1 MKWKKPSLRDIWGA
15 LVCVLALWV
24 VASCASMGR
33 PQGGARDEAPP
44 VYVRSN
50 PPQGTLNFKGDRVEA
65 FFDENIQ
72 LDDAFNKVIVS
83 PTQKIAPVV
92 RSLGRRVTVEL
103 RDTLQ
108 PNTTYTI
115 DFADAIQDLNEG
127 NVLDGFA
134 LDFSTGD
141 SIDTL
146 RLSGI
151 VLEARTLEPAQSM
164 TVGIFREPADTAIA
178 TLPFERIARTNQ
190 LGQFTVRNLK
200 AGNYAVYAIND
211 INRDNRWDRT
221 EDIAF
226 LGRLV
231 SPSVEAITV
240 TDTIRTDAG
249 TDSTATRPGTA
260 YYPNDLLLTWFN
272 EGYKSQ
278 YLKDYKRPER
288 RKVTL
293 EMGAPA
299 DSLPEI
305 TVVKGPQGRPFSEMA
320 VLQGNATNDTL
331 TYWLRDPELIATDS
345 LMLSVRH
352 LNTDTLERI
361 VWQTDTLRFFWRD
374 KDKKKKK
381 KDEEADTVP
390 KPIELLPL
398 TMTSPH
404 EFNVYQPLRLGT
416 NTPIARVD
424 SAAFHLE
431 QLVDTVWTAVPHSA
445 ARADTLNP
453 LMGLVIDFDTG
464 PGQKY
469 RISVD
474 SLGVEDIYGLHN
486 KDFSQEFTVRNLEE
500 YSNLVLNITP
510 DSLPMMVELLSEAD
524 NPVRVVPAEKGK
536 AVFRYV
542 DPGTYYARLWIDAD
556 SDGRWTTGNIADSI
570 QPEEVYYY
578 PRKLDLKANWDV
590 ENSWDIYEL
599 PVDAQKP
606 MKIKKNKP
614 KPKKGEQQQYEDEE
628 TELDEWG
635 EPVDPTRRNTMMGGS
650 NGNNRYSRN
659 RNNNGF
665 GGNGR
670 LRQTGT
676 FGR

>member
-1 MKWKKPSLRDIWGA
+1 MACA
-15 LVCVLALWV
+15 LTLWV
-24 VASCASMGR
+24 VASCASIGR
-33 PQGGARDEAPP
+33 PQGGARDVTPP
-44 VYVRSN
+44 AYVRSN
-50 PPQGTLNFKGDRVEA
+50 PPHGTLNFKGERVEA

-83 PTQKIAPVV
+83 PTQKITPVV
-92 RSLGRRVTVEL
+92 RSFGRRVTVEL
-103 RDTLQ
+103 RDTLK

-151 VLEARTLEPAQSM
+151 VLEARTLEPAQAM
-164 TVGIFREPADTAIA
+164 TVGIYREPADTAIT

-211 INRDNRWDRT
+211 LNRDNKWDRS

-226 LGRLV
+226 LGHLAT
-231 SPSVEAITV
+231 PSVEAITV
-240 TDTIRTDAG
+240 TDTIRTAAG
-249 TDSTATRPGTA
+249 TDSLATRPGTA

-288 RKVTL
+288 RKITL

-305 TVVKGPQGRPFSEMA
+305 AVVKGPQGRSFSEMA
-320 VLQGNATNDTL
+320 VLQHNATNDTL
-331 TYWLRDPELIATDS
+331 TYWLHDPELIAADS

-352 LNTDTLERI
+352 LNTDTLDRI
-361 VWQTDTLRFFWRD
+361 VWKTDTLRFFWRD

-398 TMTSPH
+398 TMTSPSD
-404 EFNVYQPLRLGT
+404 FDVYQPLRLGT
-416 NTPIARVD
+416 STPIARAD
-424 SAAFHLE
+424 TAAFHLE
-431 QLVDTVWTAVPHSA
+431 MLVDTIWTAVPHSPV
-445 ARADTLNP
+445 RADTLNP
-453 LMGLVIDFDTG
+453 LTGLVINFDTG

-469 RISVD
+469 RIRVD
-474 SLGVEDIYGLHN
+474 SLGVENIYGLHN
-486 KDFSQEFTVRNLEE
+486 KDFSQEFKVRELEE

-524 NPVRVVPAEKGK
+524 NPVRVVSAEKGK
-536 AVFRYV
+536 AIFRYV
-542 DPGTYYARLWIDAD
+542 NPGTYYARLWIDAD
-556 SDGRWTTGNIADSI
+556 SNGIWTTGCVIDSL

-578 PRKLDLKANWDV
+578 PRKIDLKANWDV

-606 MKIKKNKP
+606 MKIRKNKP
-614 KPKKGEQQQYEDEE
+614 KPKKGEEPLPDEDV
-628 TELDEWG
+628 ELDEWG
-635 EPVDPTRRNTMMGGS
+635 EPIDPTRTNSLTGGRK
-650 NGNNRYSRN
+650 GNNRYDRNN
-659 RNNNGF
+659 RNNNRL
-665 GGNGR
+665 GGNNLQMGNIGR
-670 LRQTGT
+670 
-676 FGR
+676 

>member
-1 MKWKKPSLRDIWGA
+1 MKWKKPSLRDIWGVMVCA
-15 LVCVLALWV
+15 LTLWI
-24 VASCASMGR
+24 VASCASIGR
-33 PQGGARDEAPP
+33 PQGGARDVTPP
-44 VYVRSN
+44 AYVRSN
-50 PPQGTLNFKGDRVEA
+50 PPHGTLNFKGERVEA

-92 RSLGRRVTVEL
+92 RSFGRRVTVEL
-103 RDTLQ
+103 RDTLK

-127 NVLDGFA
+127 NILDGFA

-151 VLEARTLEPAQSM
+151 VLEARTLEPAQAM
-164 TVGIFREPADTAIA
+164 TVGIYREPADTAIT

-211 INRDNRWDRT
+211 LNRDNKWDRS

-226 LGRLV
+226 LGHLAT
-231 SPSVEAITV
+231 PSVEAITV
-240 TDTIRTDAG
+240 TDTIRTAAG
-249 TDSTATRPGTA
+249 TDSLATRPGTA

-272 EGYKSQ
+272 EGYRPQ

-288 RKVTL
+288 RKITL

-305 TVVKGPQGRPFSEMA
+305 AVVKGPQGRPFSEMA
-320 VLQGNATNDTL
+320 VLQHNATNDTL

-352 LNTDTLERI
+352 LNTDTLEQI
-361 VWQTDTLRFFWRD
+361 VWETDTLRFFWRD

-404 EFNVYQPLRLGT
+404 DFDVYQPLRLGAT
-416 NTPIARVD
+416 TPIARAD
-424 SAAFHLE
+424 TAAFHLE
-431 QLVDTVWTAVPHSA
+431 MLVDTIWTAVPHSA
-445 ARADTLNP
+445 VRADTLNP
-453 LMGLVIDFDTG
+453 LTGLVIDFDTG

-469 RISVD
+469 RIRVD
-474 SLGVEDIYGLHN
+474 SLGVENIYGLHN
-486 KDFSQEFTVRNLEE
+486 KDFSQEFKVRELEE

-536 AVFRYV
+536 AVFRYIN
-542 DPGTYYARLWIDAD
+542 PGTYYARLWIDAD
-556 SDGRWTTGNIADSI
+556 SNGIWTTGNVIDSL

-578 PRKLDLKANWDV
+578 PRKIDLKANWDV

-614 KPKKGEQQQYEDEE
+614 KPKKGEEPLPDEDVG
-628 TELDEWG
+628 LDEWG
-635 EPVDPTRRNTMMGGS
+635 EPIDPTRTNSITGGR
-650 NGNNRYSRN
+650 NGNNRYD
-659 RNNNGF
+659 RNNNRL
-665 GGNGR
+665 GGNNMQIGTIGR
-670 LRQTGT
+670 
-676 FGR
+676 

>member
-1 MKWKKPSLRDIWGA
+1 MACA
-15 LVCVLALWV
+15 LTLWV
-24 VASCASMGR
+24 VASCASIGR
-33 PQGGARDEAPP
+33 PQGGARDVTPP
-44 VYVRSN
+44 AYVRSN
-50 PPQGTLNFKGDRVEA
+50 PPHGTLNFKGERVEA

-83 PTQKIAPVV
+83 PTQKITPVV
-92 RSLGRRVTVEL
+92 RSFGRRVTVEL
-103 RDTLQ
+103 RDTLK

-151 VLEARTLEPAQSM
+151 VLEARTLEPAQAM
-164 TVGIFREPADTAIA
+164 TVGIYREPADTAIT

-211 INRDNRWDRT
+211 LNRDNKWDRS

-226 LGRLV
+226 LGHLAT
-231 SPSVEAITV
+231 PSVEAITV
-240 TDTIRTDAG
+240 TDTIRTAAG
-249 TDSTATRPGTA
+249 TDSLATRPGTA

-288 RKVTL
+288 RKITL

-305 TVVKGPQGRPFSEMA
+305 AVVKGPQGRSFSEMA
-320 VLQGNATNDTL
+320 VLQHNATNDTL
-331 TYWLRDPELIATDS
+331 TYWLHDPELIADDS

-352 LNTDTLERI
+352 LNTDTLDRI
-361 VWQTDTLRFFWRD
+361 VWKTDTLRFFWRD

-398 TMTSPH
+398 TMTSPSD
-404 EFNVYQPLRLGT
+404 FDVYQPLRLGT
-416 NTPIARVD
+416 STPIARAD
-424 SAAFHLE
+424 TAAFHLE
-431 QLVDTVWTAVPHSA
+431 MLVDTIWTAVPHSPV
-445 ARADTLNP
+445 RADTLNP
-453 LMGLVIDFDTG
+453 LTGLVIDFDTG

-469 RISVD
+469 RIRVD
-474 SLGVEDIYGLHN
+474 SLGVENIYGLHN
-486 KDFSQEFTVRNLEE
+486 KGFSQEFKVRELEE

-524 NPVRVVPAEKGK
+524 NPVRVVSAEKGK
-536 AVFRYV
+536 AIFRYV
-542 DPGTYYARLWIDAD
+542 NPGTYYARLWIDAD
-556 SDGRWTTGNIADSI
+556 SNGIWTTGCVIDSL

-578 PRKLDLKANWDV
+578 PRKIDLKANWDV

-606 MKIKKNKP
+606 MKIRKNKP
-614 KPKKGEQQQYEDEE
+614 KPKKGEEPLPDEDV
-628 TELDEWG
+628 ELDEWG
-635 EPVDPTRRNTMMGGS
+635 EPIDPTRTNSLTGGR
-650 NGNNRYSRN
+650 NGNNRYDRNN
-659 RNNNGF
+659 RNNNRL
-665 GGNGR
+665 GGNNLQMGTIGR
-670 LRQTGT
+670 
-676 FGR
+676 

>member
-1 MKWKKPSLRDIWGA
+1 MACA
-15 LVCVLALWV
+15 LTLWV
-24 VASCASMGR
+24 VASCASIGR
-33 PQGGARDEAPP
+33 PQGGARDVTPP
-44 VYVRSN
+44 AYVRSN
-50 PPQGTLNFKGDRVEA
+50 PPHGTLNFKGERVEV

-83 PTQKIAPVV
+83 PTQKITPVV
-92 RSLGRRVTVEL
+92 RSFGRRVTVEL
-103 RDTLQ
+103 RDTLK

-151 VLEARTLEPAQSM
+151 VLEARTLEPAQAM
-164 TVGIFREPADTAIA
+164 TVGIYREPADTAIT

-211 INRDNRWDRT
+211 LNRDNKWDRS

-226 LGRLV
+226 LGHLAT
-231 SPSVEAITV
+231 PSVEAITV
-240 TDTIRTDAG
+240 TDTIRTAAG
-249 TDSTATRPGTA
+249 TDSLATRPGTA

-288 RKVTL
+288 RKITL

-305 TVVKGPQGRPFSEMA
+305 AVVKGPQGRSFSEMA
-320 VLQGNATNDTL
+320 VLQHNATNDTL
-331 TYWLRDPELIATDS
+331 TYWLHDPELIAADS

-352 LNTDTLERI
+352 LNTDTLDRI
-361 VWQTDTLRFFWRD
+361 VWKTDTLRFFWRD

-398 TMTSPH
+398 TMTSPSD
-404 EFNVYQPLRLGT
+404 FDVYQPLRLGT
-416 NTPIARVD
+416 STPIARAD
-424 SAAFHLE
+424 TAAFHLE
-431 QLVDTVWTAVPHSA
+431 MLVDTIWTAVPHSPV
-445 ARADTLNP
+445 RADTLNP
-453 LMGLVIDFDTG
+453 LTGLVIDFDTG

-469 RISVD
+469 RIRVD
-474 SLGVEDIYGLHN
+474 SLGVENIYGLHN
-486 KDFSQEFTVRNLEE
+486 KDFSQEFKVRELEE

-524 NPVRVVPAEKGK
+524 NPVRVVSAEKGK
-536 AVFRYV
+536 AIFRYV
-542 DPGTYYARLWIDAD
+542 NPGTYYARLWIDAD
-556 SDGRWTTGNIADSI
+556 SNGIWTTGCVIDSL

-578 PRKLDLKANWDV
+578 PRKIDLKANWDV

-606 MKIKKNKP
+606 MKIRKNKP
-614 KPKKGEQQQYEDEE
+614 KPKKGEEPLPDEDV
-628 TELDEWG
+628 ELDEWG
-635 EPVDPTRRNTMMGGS
+635 EPIDPTRTNSLTGGRK
-650 NGNNRYSRN
+650 GNNRYDRNN
-659 RNNNGF
+659 RNNNRL
-665 GGNGR
+665 GGNNLQMGNIGR
-670 LRQTGT
+670 
-676 FGR
+676 

>member
-1 MKWKKPSLRDIWGA
+1 MACA
-15 LVCVLALWV
+15 LTLWV

-33 PQGGARDEAPP
+33 PQGGARDVTPP
-44 VYVRSN
+44 AYVRSN
-50 PPQGTLNFKGDRVEA
+50 PPHGTLNFKGERIEA

-83 PTQKIAPVV
+83 PTQKITPVV
-92 RSLGRRVTVEL
+92 RSFGRRVTVEL
-103 RDTLQ
+103 RDTLK

-151 VLEARTLEPAQSM
+151 VLEARTLEPAQAM
-164 TVGIFREPADTAIA
+164 TVGIYREPADTAIT

-211 INRDNRWDRT
+211 LNRDNKWDRS

-226 LGRLV
+226 LGHLAT
-231 SPSVEAITV
+231 PSVEAITV
-240 TDTIRTDAG
+240 TDTIRTAAG
-249 TDSTATRPGTA
+249 TDSLATRPGTA

-288 RKVTL
+288 RKITL

-305 TVVKGPQGRPFSEMA
+305 AVVKGPQGRSFSEMA
-320 VLQGNATNDTL
+320 VLQHNATNDTL
-331 TYWLRDPELIATDS
+331 TYWLHDPELIAADS

-352 LNTDTLERI
+352 LNTDTLDRI
-361 VWQTDTLRFFWRD
+361 VWKTDTLRFFWRD

-398 TMTSPH
+398 TMTSPSD
-404 EFNVYQPLRLGT
+404 FDVYQPLRLGT
-416 NTPIARVD
+416 STPIARAD
-424 SAAFHLE
+424 TAAFHLE
-431 QLVDTVWTAVPHSA
+431 MLVDTIWTAVPHSPV
-445 ARADTLNP
+445 RADTLNP
-453 LMGLVIDFDTG
+453 LTGLVIDFDTG

-469 RISVD
+469 RIRVD
-474 SLGVEDIYGLHN
+474 SLGVENIYGLHN
-486 KDFSQEFTVRNLEE
+486 KDFSQELKVRALEE

-524 NPVRVVPAEKGK
+524 NPVRVVSAEKGK
-536 AVFRYV
+536 AIFRYV
-542 DPGTYYARLWIDAD
+542 NPGTYYARLWIDAD
-556 SDGRWTTGNIADSI
+556 SNGIWTTGCVIDSL

-578 PRKLDLKANWDV
+578 PRKIDLKANWDV

-606 MKIKKNKP
+606 MKIRKNKP
-614 KPKKGEQQQYEDEE
+614 KPKKGEEPLPDEDV
-628 TELDEWG
+628 ELDEWG
-635 EPVDPTRRNTMMGGS
+635 EPIDPTRTNSLTGGRK
-650 NGNNRYSRN
+650 GNNRYDRNN
-659 RNNNGF
+659 RNNNRL
-665 GGNGR
+665 GGNNLQMGNIGR
-670 LRQTGT
+670 
-676 FGR
+676 

>member
-1 MKWKKPSLRDIWGA
+1 MACA
-15 LVCVLALWV
+15 LTLWV

-33 PQGGARDEAPP
+33 PQGGARDVTPP
-44 VYVRSN
+44 AYVRSN
-50 PPQGTLNFKGDRVEA
+50 PPHGTLNFKGERIEA

-83 PTQKIAPVV
+83 PTQKITPVV
-92 RSLGRRVTVEL
+92 RSFGRRVTVEL
-103 RDTLQ
+103 RDTLK

-151 VLEARTLEPAQSM
+151 VLEARTLEPAQAM
-164 TVGIFREPADTAIA
+164 TVGIYREPADTAIT

-211 INRDNRWDRT
+211 LNRDNKWDRS

-226 LGRLV
+226 LGHLAT
-231 SPSVEAITV
+231 PSVEAITV
-240 TDTIRTDAG
+240 TDTIRTAAG
-249 TDSTATRPGTA
+249 TDSLATRPGTA

-288 RKVTL
+288 RKITL

-305 TVVKGPQGRPFSEMA
+305 AVVKGPQGRSFSEMA
-320 VLQGNATNDTL
+320 VLQHNATNDTL
-331 TYWLRDPELIATDS
+331 TYWLHDPELIAADS

-352 LNTDTLERI
+352 LNTDTLDRI
-361 VWQTDTLRFFWRD
+361 VWKTDTLRFFWRD

-398 TMTSPH
+398 TMTSPSD
-404 EFNVYQPLRLGT
+404 FDVYQPLRLGT
-416 NTPIARVD
+416 STPIARAD
-424 SAAFHLE
+424 TAAFHLE
-431 QLVDTVWTAVPHSA
+431 MLVDTIWTAVPHSPV
-445 ARADTLNP
+445 RADTLNP
-453 LMGLVIDFDTG
+453 LTGLVIDFDTG

-469 RISVD
+469 RIRVD
-474 SLGVEDIYGLHN
+474 SLGVENIYGLHN
-486 KDFSQEFTVRNLEE
+486 KDFSQEFKVRELEE

-524 NPVRVVPAEKGK
+524 NPVRVVSAEKGK
-536 AVFRYV
+536 AIFRYV
-542 DPGTYYARLWIDAD
+542 NPGTYYARLWIDTD
-556 SDGRWTTGNIADSI
+556 SNGIWTTGCVIDSL

-578 PRKLDLKANWDV
+578 PRKIDLKANWDV

-606 MKIKKNKP
+606 MKIRKNKP
-614 KPKKGEQQQYEDEE
+614 KPKKGEEPLPDEDV
-628 TELDEWG
+628 ELDEWG
-635 EPVDPTRRNTMMGGS
+635 EPIDPTRTNSLTGGRK
-650 NGNNRYSRN
+650 GNNRYDRNN
-659 RNNNGF
+659 RNNNRL
-665 GGNGR
+665 GGNNLRMGNIGR
-670 LRQTGT
+670 
-676 FGR
+676 

>member
-1 MKWKKPSLRDIWGA
+1 MACA
-15 LVCVLALWV
+15 LTLWV

-33 PQGGARDEAPP
+33 PQGGARDVTPP
-44 VYVRSN
+44 AYVRSN
-50 PPQGTLNFKGDRVEA
+50 PPHGTLNFKGERVEV

-83 PTQKIAPVV
+83 PTQKITPVV
-92 RSLGRRVTVEL
+92 RSFGRRVTVEL
-103 RDTLQ
+103 RDTLK

-151 VLEARTLEPAQSM
+151 VLEARTLEPAQAM
-164 TVGIFREPADTAIA
+164 TVGIYREPADTAIT

-211 INRDNRWDRT
+211 LNRDNKWDRS

-226 LGRLV
+226 LGHLAT
-231 SPSVEAITV
+231 PSVEAITV
-240 TDTIRTDAG
+240 TDTIRTAAG
-249 TDSTATRPGTA
+249 TDSLATRPGTA

-288 RKVTL
+288 RKITL

-305 TVVKGPQGRPFSEMA
+305 AVVKGPQGRSFSEMA
-320 VLQGNATNDTL
+320 VLQHNATNDTL
-331 TYWLRDPELIATDS
+331 TYWLHDPELIAADS

-352 LNTDTLERI
+352 LNTDTLDRI
-361 VWQTDTLRFFWRD
+361 VWKTDTLRFFWRD

-398 TMTSPH
+398 TMTSPSD
-404 EFNVYQPLRLGT
+404 FDVYQPLRLGT
-416 NTPIARVD
+416 STPIARAD
-424 SAAFHLE
+424 TGAFHLE
-431 QLVDTVWTAVPHSA
+431 MLVDTIWTAVPHSPV
-445 ARADTLNP
+445 RADTLNP
-453 LMGLVIDFDTG
+453 LTGLVIDFDTG

-469 RISVD
+469 RIRVD
-474 SLGVEDIYGLHN
+474 SLGVENIYGLHN
-486 KDFSQEFTVRNLEE
+486 KDFSQEFKVRELEE

-524 NPVRVVPAEKGK
+524 NPVRVVSAEKGK
-536 AVFRYV
+536 AIFRYV
-542 DPGTYYARLWIDAD
+542 NPGTYYARLWIDAD
-556 SDGRWTTGNIADSI
+556 SNGIWTTGCVIDSL

-578 PRKLDLKANWDV
+578 PRKIDLKANWDV

-606 MKIKKNKP
+606 MKIRKNKP
-614 KPKKGEQQQYEDEE
+614 KPKKGEEPLPDEDV
-628 TELDEWG
+628 ELDEWG
-635 EPVDPTRRNTMMGGS
+635 EPIDPTRTNSLTGGRK
-650 NGNNRYSRN
+650 GNNRYDRNN
-659 RNNNGF
+659 RNNNRL
-665 GGNGR
+665 GGNNLQMGNIGR
-670 LRQTGT
+670 
-676 FGR
+676 

>member
-1 MKWKKPSLRDIWGA
+1 MACA
-15 LVCVLALWV
+15 LTLWV

-33 PQGGARDEAPP
+33 PQGGAQGGARDVTPP
-44 VYVRSN
+44 AYVRSN
-50 PPQGTLNFKGDRVEA
+50 PPHGTLNFKGERVEA

-83 PTQKIAPVV
+83 PTQKITPVV
-92 RSLGRRVTVEL
+92 RSFGRRVTVEL
-103 RDTLQ
+103 RDTLK

-151 VLEARTLEPAQSM
+151 VLEARTLEPAQAM
-164 TVGIFREPADTAIA
+164 TVGIYREPADTAIT

-211 INRDNRWDRT
+211 LNRDNKWDRS

-226 LGRLV
+226 LGHLAT
-231 SPSVEAITV
+231 PSVEAITV
-240 TDTIRTDAG
+240 TDTIRTAAG
-249 TDSTATRPGTA
+249 TDSLATRPGTA

-272 EGYKSQ
+272 EDYKSQ

-288 RKVTL
+288 RKITL

-305 TVVKGPQGRPFSEMA
+305 AVVKGPQGRSFSEMA
-320 VLQGNATNDTL
+320 VLQHNATNDTL
-331 TYWLRDPELIATDS
+331 TYWLHDPELIAADS

-352 LNTDTLERI
+352 LNTDTLDRI
-361 VWQTDTLRFFWRD
+361 VWKTDTLRFFWRD

-398 TMTSPH
+398 TMTSPSD
-404 EFNVYQPLRLGT
+404 FDVYQPLRLGT
-416 NTPIARVD
+416 STPIARAD
-424 SAAFHLE
+424 TAAFHLE
-431 QLVDTVWTAVPHSA
+431 MLVDTIWTAVPHSPV
-445 ARADTLNP
+445 RADTLNP
-453 LMGLVIDFDTG
+453 LTGLVIDFDTG

-469 RISVD
+469 RIRVD
-474 SLGVEDIYGLHN
+474 SLGVENIYGLHN
-486 KDFSQEFTVRNLEE
+486 KDFSQELKVRALEE

-524 NPVRVVPAEKGK
+524 NPVRVVSAEKGK
-536 AVFRYV
+536 AIFRYV
-542 DPGTYYARLWIDAD
+542 NPGTYYARLWIDTD
-556 SDGRWTTGNIADSI
+556 SNGIWTTGCVIDSL

-578 PRKLDLKANWDV
+578 PRKIDLKANWDV

-606 MKIKKNKP
+606 MKIRKNKP
-614 KPKKGEQQQYEDEE
+614 KPKKGEEPLPDEDV
-628 TELDEWG
+628 ELDEWG
-635 EPVDPTRRNTMMGGS
+635 EPIDPTRTNSLTGGRK
-650 NGNNRYSRN
+650 GNNRYDRNN
-659 RNNNGF
+659 RNNNRL
-665 GGNGR
+665 GGNNLQMGNIGR
-670 LRQTGT
+670 
-676 FGR
+676 

>member
-1 MKWKKPSLRDIWGA
+1 MACA
-15 LVCVLALWV
+15 LTLWV

-33 PQGGARDEAPP
+33 PQGGARDVTPP
-44 VYVRSN
+44 AYVRSN
-50 PPQGTLNFKGDRVEA
+50 PPHGTLNFKGERIEA

-83 PTQKIAPVV
+83 PTQKITPVV
-92 RSLGRRVTVEL
+92 RSFGRRVTVEL
-103 RDTLQ
+103 RDTLK

-151 VLEARTLEPAQSM
+151 VLEARTLEPAQAM
-164 TVGIFREPADTAIA
+164 TVGIYREPADTAIT

-211 INRDNRWDRT
+211 LNRDNKWDRS

-226 LGRLV
+226 LGHLAT
-231 SPSVEAITV
+231 PSVEAITV
-240 TDTIRTDAG
+240 TDTIRTAAG
-249 TDSTATRPGTA
+249 TDSLATRPGTA

-288 RKVTL
+288 RKITL

-305 TVVKGPQGRPFSEMA
+305 AVVKGPQGRSFSEMA
-320 VLQGNATNDTL
+320 VLQHNATNDTL
-331 TYWLRDPELIATDS
+331 TYWLHDPELIAADS

-352 LNTDTLERI
+352 LNTDTLDRI
-361 VWQTDTLRFFWRD
+361 VWKTDTLRFFWRD

-398 TMTSPH
+398 TMTSPSD
-404 EFNVYQPLRLGT
+404 FDVYQPLRLGT
-416 NTPIARVD
+416 STPIARAD
-424 SAAFHLE
+424 TAAFHLE
-431 QLVDTVWTAVPHSA
+431 MLVDTIWTAVPHSPV
-445 ARADTLNP
+445 RADTLNP
-453 LMGLVIDFDTG
+453 LTGLVINFDTG

-469 RISVD
+469 RIRVD
-474 SLGVEDIYGLHN
+474 SLGVENIYGLHN
-486 KDFSQEFTVRNLEE
+486 KDFSQEFKVRELEE

-524 NPVRVVPAEKGK
+524 NPVRVVSAEKGK
-536 AVFRYV
+536 AIFRYV
-542 DPGTYYARLWIDAD
+542 NPGTYYARLWIDTD
-556 SDGRWTTGNIADSI
+556 SNGIWTTGCVIDSL

-578 PRKLDLKANWDV
+578 PRKIDLKANWDV

-606 MKIKKNKP
+606 MKIRKNKP
-614 KPKKGEQQQYEDEE
+614 KPKKGEEPLPDEDV
-628 TELDEWG
+628 ELDEWG
-635 EPVDPTRRNTMMGGS
+635 EPIDPTRTNSLTGGRK
-650 NGNNRYSRN
+650 GNNRYDRNN
-659 RNNNGF
+659 RNNNRL
-665 GGNGR
+665 GGNNLQMGNIGR
-670 LRQTGT
+670 
-676 FGR
+676 

>member
-1 MKWKKPSLRDIWGA
+1 MACA
-15 LVCVLALWV
+15 LTLWV

-33 PQGGARDEAPP
+33 PQGGARDVTPP
-44 VYVRSN
+44 AYVRSN
-50 PPQGTLNFKGDRVEA
+50 PPHGTLNFKGERIEA

-83 PTQKIAPVV
+83 PTQKITPVV
-92 RSLGRRVTVEL
+92 RSFGRRVTVEL
-103 RDTLQ
+103 RDTLK

-151 VLEARTLEPAQSM
+151 VLEARTLEPAQAM
-164 TVGIFREPADTAIA
+164 TVGIYREPADTAIT

-211 INRDNRWDRT
+211 LNRDNKWDRS

-226 LGRLV
+226 LGHLAT
-231 SPSVEAITV
+231 PSVEAITV
-240 TDTIRTDAG
+240 TDTIRTAAG
-249 TDSTATRPGTA
+249 TDSLATRPGTA

-288 RKVTL
+288 RKITL

-305 TVVKGPQGRPFSEMA
+305 AVVKGPQGRSFSEMA
-320 VLQGNATNDTL
+320 VLQHNATNDTL
-331 TYWLRDPELIATDS
+331 TYWLHDPELIAADS

-352 LNTDTLERI
+352 LNTDTLDRI
-361 VWQTDTLRFFWRD
+361 VWKTDTLRFFWRD

-398 TMTSPH
+398 TMTSPSD
-404 EFNVYQPLRLGT
+404 FDVYQPLRIGT
-416 NTPIARVD
+416 STPIARAD
-424 SAAFHLE
+424 TAAFHLE
-431 QLVDTVWTAVPHSA
+431 MLVDTIWTAVPHSPV
-445 ARADTLNP
+445 RADTLNP
-453 LMGLVIDFDTG
+453 LTGLVIDFDTG

-469 RISVD
+469 RIRVD
-474 SLGVEDIYGLHN
+474 SLGVENIYGLHN
-486 KDFSQEFTVRNLEE
+486 KDFSQELKVRALEE

-524 NPVRVVPAEKGK
+524 NPVRVVSAEKGK
-536 AVFRYV
+536 AIFRYV
-542 DPGTYYARLWIDAD
+542 NPGTYYARLWIDAD
-556 SDGRWTTGNIADSI
+556 SNGIWTTGCVIDSL

-578 PRKLDLKANWDV
+578 PRKIDLKANWDV

-606 MKIKKNKP
+606 MKIRKNKP
-614 KPKKGEQQQYEDEE
+614 KPKKGEEPLPDEDV
-628 TELDEWG
+628 ELDEWG
-635 EPVDPTRRNTMMGGS
+635 EPIDPTRTNSLTGGRK
-650 NGNNRYSRN
+650 GNNRYDRNN
-659 RNNNGF
+659 RNNNRL
-665 GGNGR
+665 GGNNLQMGNIGR
-670 LRQTGT
+670 
-676 FGR
+676 

>member
-15 LVCVLALWV
+15 LACAMVLWMV
-24 VASCASMGR
+24 MSCASMGR
-33 PQGGARDEAPP
+33 PQGGERDVTPP
-44 VYVRSN
+44 EYVRSN
-50 PPQGTLNFKGDRVEA
+50 PPQGTLNFKGERVEV
-65 FFDENIQ
+65 FFNENVQ

-83 PTQKIAPVV
+83 PTQQIAPIV
-92 RSLGRRVTVEL
+92 RSMGRRVTVEL
-103 RDTLQ
+103 RDTLV
-108 PNTTYTI
+108 PGTTYTI

-127 NVLDGFA
+127 NILDGFA
-134 LDFSTGD
+134 IDFATGD

-151 VLEARTLEPAQSM
+151 VLEARNLEPAQAI
-164 TVGIFREPADTAIA
+164 TVGIFREPADTAIT

-200 AGNYAVYAIND
+200 AGKYAVYAIND

-226 LGRLV
+226 LGHLV

-240 TDTIRTDAG
+240 TDTLRTANG
-249 TDSTATRPGTA
+249 TDSLATRPGTA

-288 RKVTL
+288 RKITL

-305 TVVKGPQGRPFSEMA
+305 AVVKGPQHRPFAEMA
-320 VLQGNATNDTL
+320 LLRHNATNDTL
-331 TYWLRDPELIATDS
+331 TYWLHDPELIATDS

-352 LNTDTLERI
+352 LNTDSLEQI

-381 KDEEADTVP
+381 KDEEADTMP
-390 KPIELLPL
+390 KPIELLTL
-398 TMTSPH
+398 SMTSPR
-404 EFNVYQPLRLGT
+404 EFDVYQPLRLAT
-416 NTPIARVD
+416 ATPIARAD
-424 SAAFHLE
+424 TAAFHLE
-431 QLVDTVWTAVPHSA
+431 AYIDSTWNAVPHSA
-445 ARADTLNP
+445 AAPDSLNP
-453 LMGLVIDFDTG
+453 LMGLVVNFDTK

-469 RISVD
+469 RIRVD
-474 SLGVEDIYGLHN
+474 SLGVEDIYGLHI
-486 KDFSQEFTVRNLEE
+486 KDFAQEFTVRELEE

-510 DSLPMMVELLSEAD
+510 DSLPMYVELLSEAD
-524 NPVRVVPAEKGK
+524 NPVHVVPVQKGK

-542 DPGTYYARLWIDAD
+542 YPGTYYARLWIDTD
-556 SDGRWTTGNIADSI
+556 SNGRWTTGNIADSI

-614 KPKKGEQQQYEDEE
+614 KPKKGEQQLDDDEDV
-628 TELDEWG
+628 ELDEWG
-635 EPVDPTRRNTMMGGS
+635 EPIDPTRNNTMMGGS
-650 NGNNRYSRN
+650 NRNNRNN
-659 RNNNGF
+659 RNNNY
-665 GGNGR
+665 GGSNRFQRSGNSFSR
-670 LRQTGT
+670 
-676 FGR
+676 

>member
-1 MKWKKPSLRDIWGA
+1 MACA
-15 LVCVLALWV
+15 LTLWV

-33 PQGGARDEAPP
+33 PQGGARDVTPP
-44 VYVRSN
+44 AYVRSN
-50 PPQGTLNFKGDRVEA
+50 PPHGTLNFKGERVEA

-83 PTQKIAPVV
+83 PTQKITPVV
-92 RSLGRRVTVEL
+92 RSFGRRVTVEL
-103 RDTLQ
+103 RDTLK

-151 VLEARTLEPAQSM
+151 VLEARTLEPAQAM
-164 TVGIFREPADTAIA
+164 TVGIYREPADTAIT

-211 INRDNRWDRT
+211 LNRDNKWDRS

-226 LGRLV
+226 LGHLAT
-231 SPSVEAITV
+231 PSVEAITV
-240 TDTIRTDAG
+240 TDTIRTAAG
-249 TDSTATRPGTA
+249 TDSLATRPGTA

-288 RKVTL
+288 RKITL

-305 TVVKGPQGRPFSEMA
+305 AVVKGPQGRSFSEMA
-320 VLQGNATNDTL
+320 VLQHNATNDTL
-331 TYWLRDPELIATDS
+331 TYWLHDPELIAADS

-352 LNTDTLERI
+352 LNTDTLDRI
-361 VWQTDTLRFFWRD
+361 VWKTDTLRFFWRD

-398 TMTSPH
+398 TMTSPSD
-404 EFNVYQPLRLGT
+404 FDVYQPLRLGT
-416 NTPIARVD
+416 STPIARAD
-424 SAAFHLE
+424 TAAFHLE
-431 QLVDTVWTAVPHSA
+431 MLVDTIWTAVPHSPV
-445 ARADTLNP
+445 RADTLNP
-453 LMGLVIDFDTG
+453 LTGLVIDFDTG

-469 RISVD
+469 RIRVD
-474 SLGVEDIYGLHN
+474 SLGVENIYGLHN
-486 KDFSQEFTVRNLEE
+486 KDFSQELKVRALEE

-524 NPVRVVPAEKGK
+524 NPVRVVSAEKGK
-536 AVFRYV
+536 AIFRYV
-542 DPGTYYARLWIDAD
+542 NPGTYYARLWIDAD
-556 SDGRWTTGNIADSI
+556 SNGIWTTGCVIDSL

-578 PRKLDLKANWDV
+578 PRKIDLKANWDV

-606 MKIKKNKP
+606 MKIRKNKP
-614 KPKKGEQQQYEDEE
+614 KPKKGEEPLPDEDV
-628 TELDEWG
+628 ELDEWG
-635 EPVDPTRRNTMMGGS
+635 EPIDPTRTNSLTGGR
-650 NGNNRYSRN
+650 NGNNRYDRNN
-659 RNNNGF
+659 RNNNRL
-665 GGNGR
+665 GGNNLQMRNIGR
-670 LRQTGT
+670 
-676 FGR
+676 

>member
-1 MKWKKPSLRDIWGA
+1 MACA
-15 LVCVLALWV
+15 LTLWV

-33 PQGGARDEAPP
+33 PQGGARDVTPP
-44 VYVRSN
+44 AYVRSN
-50 PPQGTLNFKGDRVEA
+50 PPHGTLNFKGERIEA

-83 PTQKIAPVV
+83 PTQKITPVV
-92 RSLGRRVTVEL
+92 RSFGRRVTVEL
-103 RDTLQ
+103 RDTLK

-151 VLEARTLEPAQSM
+151 VLEARTLEPAQAM
-164 TVGIFREPADTAIA
+164 TVGIYREPADTAIT

-211 INRDNRWDRT
+211 LNRDNKWDRS

-226 LGRLV
+226 LGHLAT
-231 SPSVEAITV
+231 PSVEAITV
-240 TDTIRTDAG
+240 TDTIRTAAG
-249 TDSTATRPGTA
+249 TDSLATRPGTA

-288 RKVTL
+288 RKITL

-305 TVVKGPQGRPFSEMA
+305 AVVKGPQGRSFSEMA
-320 VLQGNATNDTL
+320 VLQHNATNDTL
-331 TYWLRDPELIATDS
+331 TYWLHDPELIAADS

-352 LNTDTLERI
+352 LNTDTLDRI
-361 VWQTDTLRFFWRD
+361 VWKTDTLRFFWRD

-398 TMTSPH
+398 TMTSPSD
-404 EFNVYQPLRLGT
+404 FDVYQPLRIGT
-416 NTPIARVD
+416 STPIARAD
-424 SAAFHLE
+424 TAAFHLE
-431 QLVDTVWTAVPHSA
+431 MLVDTIWTAVPHSPV
-445 ARADTLNP
+445 RADTLNP
-453 LMGLVIDFDTG
+453 LTGLVIDFDTG

-469 RISVD
+469 RIRVD
-474 SLGVEDIYGLHN
+474 SLGVENIYGLHN
-486 KDFSQEFTVRNLEE
+486 KDFSQEFKVRELEE

-524 NPVRVVPAEKGK
+524 NPVRVVSAEKGK
-536 AVFRYV
+536 AIFRYV
-542 DPGTYYARLWIDAD
+542 NPGTYYARLWIDAD
-556 SDGRWTTGNIADSI
+556 SNGIWTTGCVIDSL

-578 PRKLDLKANWDV
+578 PRKIDLKANWDV

-606 MKIKKNKP
+606 MKIRKNKP
-614 KPKKGEQQQYEDEE
+614 KPKKGEEPLPDEDV
-628 TELDEWG
+628 ELDEWG
-635 EPVDPTRRNTMMGGS
+635 EPIDPTRTNSLTGGRK
-650 NGNNRYSRN
+650 GNNRYDRNN
-659 RNNNGF
+659 RNNNRL
-665 GGNGR
+665 GGNNLRMGNIGR
-670 LRQTGT
+670 
-676 FGR
+676 

>member
-1 MKWKKPSLRDIWGA
+1 MKWEKPSLRDIWGVMACA
-15 LVCVLALWV
+15 LTLWV
-24 VASCASMGR
+24 VASCASIGR
-33 PQGGARDEAPP
+33 PQGGARDVTPP
-44 VYVRSN
+44 AYVRSN
-50 PPQGTLNFKGDRVEA
+50 PPHGTLNFKGERVEV

-83 PTQKIAPVV
+83 PTQKITPVV
-92 RSLGRRVTVEL
+92 RSFGRRVTVEL
-103 RDTLQ
+103 RDTLK

-151 VLEARTLEPAQSM
+151 VLEARTLEPAQAM
-164 TVGIFREPADTAIA
+164 TVGIYREPADTAIT

-211 INRDNRWDRT
+211 LNRDNKWDRS

-226 LGRLV
+226 LGHLAT
-231 SPSVEAITV
+231 PSVEAITV
-240 TDTIRTDAG
+240 TDTIRTAAG
-249 TDSTATRPGTA
+249 TDSLATRPGTA

-288 RKVTL
+288 RKITL

-305 TVVKGPQGRPFSEMA
+305 AVVKGPQGRSFSEMA
-320 VLQGNATNDTL
+320 VLQHNATNDTL
-331 TYWLRDPELIATDS
+331 TYWLHDPELIAADS

-352 LNTDTLERI
+352 LNTDTLDRI
-361 VWQTDTLRFFWRD
+361 VWKTDTLRFFWRD

-381 KDEEADTVP
+381 KDEEADTLP

-398 TMTSPH
+398 TMTSPSD
-404 EFNVYQPLRLGT
+404 FDVYQPLRLGT
-416 NTPIARVD
+416 STPIARAD
-424 SAAFHLE
+424 TAAFHLE
-431 QLVDTVWTAVPHSA
+431 MLVDTIWTAVPHSPV
-445 ARADTLNP
+445 RADTLNP
-453 LMGLVIDFDTG
+453 LTGLVIDFDTG

-469 RISVD
+469 RIRVD
-474 SLGVEDIYGLHN
+474 SLGVENIYGLHN
-486 KDFSQEFTVRNLEE
+486 KDFSQEFKVRALEE

-524 NPVRVVPAEKGK
+524 NPVRVVSAEKGK
-536 AVFRYV
+536 AIFRYV
-542 DPGTYYARLWIDAD
+542 NPGTYYARLWIDAD
-556 SDGRWTTGNIADSI
+556 SNGIWTTGCVIDSL

-578 PRKLDLKANWDV
+578 PRKIDLKANWDV

-606 MKIKKNKP
+606 MKIRKNKP
-614 KPKKGEQQQYEDEE
+614 KPKKGEEPLPDEDV
-628 TELDEWG
+628 ELDEWG
-635 EPVDPTRRNTMMGGS
+635 EPIDPTRTNSLTGGRK
-650 NGNNRYSRN
+650 GNNRYDRNN
-659 RNNNGF
+659 RNNNRL
-665 GGNGR
+665 GGNNLQMGNIGR
-670 LRQTGT
+670 
-676 FGR
+676 

>member
-1 MKWKKPSLRDIWGA
+1 MACA
-15 LVCVLALWV
+15 LTLWV

-33 PQGGARDEAPP
+33 PQGGARDVTPP
-44 VYVRSN
+44 AYVRSN
-50 PPQGTLNFKGDRVEA
+50 PPHGTLNFKGERIEA

-83 PTQKIAPVV
+83 PTQKITPVV
-92 RSLGRRVTVEL
+92 RSFGRRVTVEL
-103 RDTLQ
+103 RDTLK

-151 VLEARTLEPAQSM
+151 VLEARTLEPAQAM
-164 TVGIFREPADTAIA
+164 TIGIYREPADTAIT

-211 INRDNRWDRT
+211 LNRDNKWDRS

-226 LGRLV
+226 LGHLAT
-231 SPSVEAITV
+231 PSVEAITV
-240 TDTIRTDAG
+240 TDTIRTAAG
-249 TDSTATRPGTA
+249 TDSLATRPGTA

-288 RKVTL
+288 RKITL

-305 TVVKGPQGRPFSEMA
+305 AVVKGPQGRSFSEMA
-320 VLQGNATNDTL
+320 VLQHNATNDTL
-331 TYWLRDPELIATDS
+331 TYWLHDPELIAADS

-352 LNTDTLERI
+352 LNTDTLDRI
-361 VWQTDTLRFFWRD
+361 VWKTDTLRFFWRD

-398 TMTSPH
+398 TMTSPSD
-404 EFNVYQPLRLGT
+404 FDVYQPLRIGT
-416 NTPIARVD
+416 STPIARAD
-424 SAAFHLE
+424 TAAFHLE
-431 QLVDTVWTAVPHSA
+431 MLVDTIWTAVPHSPV
-445 ARADTLNP
+445 RADTLNP
-453 LMGLVIDFDTG
+453 LTGLVIDFDTG

-469 RISVD
+469 RIRVD
-474 SLGVEDIYGLHN
+474 SLGVENIYGLHN
-486 KDFSQEFTVRNLEE
+486 KDFSQEFKVRELEE

-524 NPVRVVPAEKGK
+524 NPVRVVSAEKGK
-536 AVFRYV
+536 AIFRYV
-542 DPGTYYARLWIDAD
+542 NPGTYYARLWIDAD
-556 SDGRWTTGNIADSI
+556 SNGIWTTGCVIDSL

-578 PRKLDLKANWDV
+578 PRKIDLKANWDV

-606 MKIKKNKP
+606 MKIRKNKP
-614 KPKKGEQQQYEDEE
+614 KPKKGEEPLPDEDV
-628 TELDEWG
+628 ELDEWG
-635 EPVDPTRRNTMMGGS
+635 EPIDPTRTNSLTGGRK
-650 NGNNRYSRN
+650 GNNRYDRNN
-659 RNNNGF
+659 RNNNRL
-665 GGNGR
+665 GGNNLQMGNIGR
-670 LRQTGT
+670 
-676 FGR
+676 

>member
-1 MKWKKPSLRDIWGA
+1 MACA
-15 LVCVLALWV
+15 LTLWV
-24 VASCASMGR
+24 VASCASIGR
-33 PQGGARDEAPP
+33 PQGGARDVTPP
-44 VYVRSN
+44 AYVRSN
-50 PPQGTLNFKGDRVEA
+50 PPHGTLNFKGERVEV

-83 PTQKIAPVV
+83 PTQKITPVV
-92 RSLGRRVTVEL
+92 RSFGRRVTVEL
-103 RDTLQ
+103 RDTLK

-151 VLEARTLEPAQSM
+151 VLEARTLEPAQAM
-164 TVGIFREPADTAIA
+164 TVGIYREPADTAIT

-211 INRDNRWDRT
+211 LNRDNKWDRS

-226 LGRLV
+226 LGHLAT
-231 SPSVEAITV
+231 PSVEAITV
-240 TDTIRTDAG
+240 TDTIRTAAG
-249 TDSTATRPGTA
+249 TDSLATRPGTA

-288 RKVTL
+288 RKITL

-305 TVVKGPQGRPFSEMA
+305 AVVKGPQGRSFSEMA
-320 VLQGNATNDTL
+320 VLQHNATNDTL
-331 TYWLRDPELIATDS
+331 TYWLHDPELIAADS

-352 LNTDTLERI
+352 LNTDTLDRI
-361 VWQTDTLRFFWRD
+361 VWKTDTLRFFWRD

-398 TMTSPH
+398 TMTSPSD
-404 EFNVYQPLRLGT
+404 FDVYQPLRLGT
-416 NTPIARVD
+416 STPIARAD
-424 SAAFHLE
+424 TAAFHLE
-431 QLVDTVWTAVPHSA
+431 MLVDTIWTAVPHSPV
-445 ARADTLNP
+445 RADTLNP
-453 LMGLVIDFDTG
+453 LTGLVIDFDTG

-469 RISVD
+469 RIRVD
-474 SLGVEDIYGLHN
+474 SLGVENIYGLHN
-486 KDFSQEFTVRNLEE
+486 KDFSQEFKVRELEE

-524 NPVRVVPAEKGK
+524 NPVRVVSAEKGK
-536 AVFRYV
+536 AIFRYV
-542 DPGTYYARLWIDAD
+542 NPGTYYARLWIDAD

-606 MKIKKNKP
+606 MKIRKNKP
-614 KPKKGEQQQYEDEE
+614 KPKKGEEPLPDEDV
-628 TELDEWG
+628 ELDEWG
-635 EPVDPTRRNTMMGGS
+635 EPIDPTRTNSLTGGRK
-650 NGNNRYSRN
+650 GNNRYDRNN
-659 RNNNGF
+659 RNNNRL
-665 GGNGR
+665 GGNNLQMGNIGR
-670 LRQTGT
+670 
-676 FGR
+676 

>member
-1 MKWKKPSLRDIWGA
+1 MKWKKPSLRDIWGVMACA
-15 LVCVLALWV
+15 LTLWV

-33 PQGGARDEAPP
+33 PQGGARDVTPP
-44 VYVRSN
+44 AYVRSN
-50 PPQGTLNFKGDRVEA
+50 PPHGTLNFKGERIEA

-83 PTQKIAPVV
+83 PTQKITPVV
-92 RSLGRRVTVEL
+92 RSFGRRVTVEL
-103 RDTLQ
+103 RDTLK

-151 VLEARTLEPAQSM
+151 VLEARTLEPAQAM
-164 TVGIFREPADTAIA
+164 TVGIYREPADTAIT

-211 INRDNRWDRT
+211 LNRDNKWDRS

-226 LGRLV
+226 LGHLAT
-231 SPSVEAITV
+231 PSVEAITV
-240 TDTIRTDAG
+240 TDTIRTAAG
-249 TDSTATRPGTA
+249 TDSLATRPGTA

-288 RKVTL
+288 RKITL

-305 TVVKGPQGRPFSEMA
+305 AVVKGPQGRSFSEMA
-320 VLQGNATNDTL
+320 VLQHNATNDTL
-331 TYWLRDPELIATDS
+331 TYWLHDPELIAADS

-352 LNTDTLERI
+352 LNTDTLDRI
-361 VWQTDTLRFFWRD
+361 VWKTDTLRFFWRD

-398 TMTSPH
+398 TMTSPSD
-404 EFNVYQPLRLGT
+404 FDVYQPLRLGT
-416 NTPIARVD
+416 STPIARAD
-424 SAAFHLE
+424 TAAFHLE
-431 QLVDTVWTAVPHSA
+431 MLVDTIWTAVPHSPV
-445 ARADTLNP
+445 RADTLNP
-453 LMGLVIDFDTG
+453 LTGLVIDFDTG

-469 RISVD
+469 RIRVD
-474 SLGVEDIYGLHN
+474 SLGVENIYGLHN
-486 KDFSQEFTVRNLEE
+486 KDFSQEFKVRELEE

-524 NPVRVVPAEKGK
+524 NPVRVVSAEKGK
-536 AVFRYV
+536 AIFRYV
-542 DPGTYYARLWIDAD
+542 NPGTYYARLWIDAD
-556 SDGRWTTGNIADSI
+556 SNGIWTTGCVIDSL

-578 PRKLDLKANWDV
+578 PRKIDLKANWDV

-606 MKIKKNKP
+606 MKIRKNKP
-614 KPKKGEQQQYEDEE
+614 KPKKGEEPLPDEDV
-628 TELDEWG
+628 ELDEWG
-635 EPVDPTRRNTMMGGS
+635 EPIDPTRTNSLTGGRK
-650 NGNNRYSRN
+650 GNNRYDRNN
-659 RNNNGF
+659 RNNNRL
-665 GGNGR
+665 GGNNLRMGNIGR
-670 LRQTGT
+670 
-676 FGR
+676 

>member
-1 MKWKKPSLRDIWGA
+1 MACA
-15 LVCVLALWV
+15 LTLWV

-33 PQGGARDEAPP
+33 PQGGARDVTPP
-44 VYVRSN
+44 AYVRSN
-50 PPQGTLNFKGDRVEA
+50 PPHGTLNFKGERIEA

-83 PTQKIAPVV
+83 PTQKITPVV
-92 RSLGRRVTVEL
+92 RSFGRRVTVEL
-103 RDTLQ
+103 RDTLK

-151 VLEARTLEPAQSM
+151 VLEARTLEPAQAM
-164 TVGIFREPADTAIA
+164 TVGIYREPADTAIT

-211 INRDNRWDRT
+211 LNRDNKWDRS

-226 LGRLV
+226 LGHLAT
-231 SPSVEAITV
+231 PSVEAITV
-240 TDTIRTDAG
+240 TDTIRTAAG
-249 TDSTATRPGTA
+249 TDSLATRPGTA

-288 RKVTL
+288 RKITL

-305 TVVKGPQGRPFSEMA
+305 AVVKGPQGRSFSEMA
-320 VLQGNATNDTL
+320 VLQHNATNDTL
-331 TYWLRDPELIATDS
+331 TYWLHDPELIAADS

-352 LNTDTLERI
+352 LNTDTLDRI
-361 VWQTDTLRFFWRD
+361 VWKTDTLRFFWRD

-398 TMTSPH
+398 TMTSPSD
-404 EFNVYQPLRLGT
+404 FDVYQPLRLGT
-416 NTPIARVD
+416 STPIARAD
-424 SAAFHLE
+424 TAAFHLE
-431 QLVDTVWTAVPHSA
+431 MLVDTIWTAVPHSPV
-445 ARADTLNP
+445 RADTLNP
-453 LMGLVIDFDTG
+453 LTGLVINFDTG

-469 RISVD
+469 RIRVD
-474 SLGVEDIYGLHN
+474 SLGVENIYGLHN
-486 KDFSQEFTVRNLEE
+486 KDFSQEFKVRELEE

-524 NPVRVVPAEKGK
+524 NPVRVVSAEKGK
-536 AVFRYV
+536 AIFRYV
-542 DPGTYYARLWIDAD
+542 NPGTYYARLWIDAD
-556 SDGRWTTGNIADSI
+556 SNGIWTTGCVIDSL

-578 PRKLDLKANWDV
+578 PRKIDLKANWDV

-606 MKIKKNKP
+606 MKIRKNKP
-614 KPKKGEQQQYEDEE
+614 KPKKGEEPLPDEDV
-628 TELDEWG
+628 ELDEWG
-635 EPVDPTRRNTMMGGS
+635 EPIDPTRTNSLTGGRK
-650 NGNNRYSRN
+650 GNNRYDRNN
-659 RNNNGF
+659 RNNNRL
-665 GGNGR
+665 GGNNLQMGNIGR
-670 LRQTGT
+670 
-676 FGR
+676 

>member
-1 MKWKKPSLRDIWGA
+1 MACA
-15 LVCVLALWV
+15 LTLWV
-24 VASCASMGR
+24 VASCASIGR
-33 PQGGARDEAPP
+33 PQGGARDVTPP
-44 VYVRSN
+44 AYVRSN
-50 PPQGTLNFKGDRVEA
+50 PPHGTLNFKGERVEA

-83 PTQKIAPVV
+83 PTQKITPVV
-92 RSLGRRVTVEL
+92 RSFGRRVTVEL
-103 RDTLQ
+103 RDTLK

-151 VLEARTLEPAQSM
+151 VLEARTLEPAQAM
-164 TVGIFREPADTAIA
+164 TVGIYREPADTAIT

-211 INRDNRWDRT
+211 LNRDNKWDRS

-226 LGRLV
+226 LGHLAT
-231 SPSVEAITV
+231 PSVEAITV
-240 TDTIRTDAG
+240 TDTIRTAAG
-249 TDSTATRPGTA
+249 TDSLATRPGTA

-288 RKVTL
+288 RKITL

-305 TVVKGPQGRPFSEMA
+305 AVVKGPQGRSFSEMA
-320 VLQGNATNDTL
+320 VLQHNATNDTL
-331 TYWLRDPELIATDS
+331 TYWLHDPELIAADS

-352 LNTDTLERI
+352 LNTDTLDRI
-361 VWQTDTLRFFWRD
+361 VWKTDTLRFFWRD

-381 KDEEADTVP
+381 KNEEADTVP

-398 TMTSPH
+398 TMTSPSD
-404 EFNVYQPLRLGT
+404 FDVYQPLRLGT
-416 NTPIARVD
+416 NTPIARAD
-424 SAAFHLE
+424 TAACHLE
-431 QLVDTVWTAVPHSA
+431 MLVDTIWTAVPHSPV
-445 ARADTLNP
+445 RADTLNP
-453 LMGLVIDFDTG
+453 LTGLVIDFDTG

-469 RISVD
+469 RIRVD
-474 SLGVEDIYGLHN
+474 SLGVENIYGLHN
-486 KDFSQEFTVRNLEE
+486 KDFSQEFKVRELEE

-524 NPVRVVPAEKGK
+524 NPVRVVSAEKGK
-536 AVFRYV
+536 AIFRYV
-542 DPGTYYARLWIDAD
+542 NPGTYYARLWIDAD
-556 SDGRWTTGNIADSI
+556 SNGIWTTGCVIDSL

-578 PRKLDLKANWDV
+578 PRKIDLKANWDV

-606 MKIKKNKP
+606 MKIRKNKP
-614 KPKKGEQQQYEDEE
+614 KPKKGEEPLPDEDV
-628 TELDEWG
+628 ELDEWG
-635 EPVDPTRRNTMMGGS
+635 EPIDPTRTNSLTGGR
-650 NGNNRYSRN
+650 NGNNRYDRNN
-659 RNNNGF
+659 RNNNRL
-665 GGNGR
+665 GGNNLQMGTIGR
-670 LRQTGT
+670 
-676 FGR
+676 

>member
-1 MKWKKPSLRDIWGA
+1 MKWEKPSLRDIWGVMACA
-15 LVCVLALWV
+15 LTLWV
-24 VASCASMGR
+24 VASCASIGR
-33 PQGGARDEAPP
+33 PQGGARDVTPP
-44 VYVRSN
+44 AYVRSN
-50 PPQGTLNFKGDRVEA
+50 PPHGTLNFKGERVEA

-83 PTQKIAPVV
+83 PTQKITPVV
-92 RSLGRRVTVEL
+92 RSFGRRVTVEL
-103 RDTLQ
+103 RDTLK

-151 VLEARTLEPAQSM
+151 VLEARTLEPAQAM
-164 TVGIFREPADTAIA
+164 TVGIYREPADTAIT

-211 INRDNRWDRT
+211 LNRDNKWDRS

-226 LGRLV
+226 LGHLAT
-231 SPSVEAITV
+231 PSVEAITV
-240 TDTIRTDAG
+240 TDTIRTAAG
-249 TDSTATRPGTA
+249 TDSLATRPGTA

-288 RKVTL
+288 RKITL

-305 TVVKGPQGRPFSEMA
+305 AVVKGPQGRSFSEMA
-320 VLQGNATNDTL
+320 VLQHNATNDTL
-331 TYWLRDPELIATDS
+331 TYWLHDPELIAADS

-352 LNTDTLERI
+352 LNTDTLDRI
-361 VWQTDTLRFFWRD
+361 VWKTDTLRFFWRD

-398 TMTSPH
+398 TMTSPSD
-404 EFNVYQPLRLGT
+404 FDVYQPLRLGT
-416 NTPIARVD
+416 STPIARAD
-424 SAAFHLE
+424 TGAFHLE
-431 QLVDTVWTAVPHSA
+431 MLVDTIWTAVPHSPV
-445 ARADTLNP
+445 RADTLNP
-453 LMGLVIDFDTG
+453 LTGLVIDFDTG

-469 RISVD
+469 RIRVD
-474 SLGVEDIYGLHN
+474 SLGVENIYGLHN
-486 KDFSQEFTVRNLEE
+486 KDFSQEFKVRELEE

-510 DSLPMMVELLSEAD
+510 DSLPMMVELLSESD
-524 NPVRVVPAEKGK
+524 NPVRVVSAEKGK
-536 AVFRYV
+536 AIFRYV
-542 DPGTYYARLWIDAD
+542 NPGTYYARLWIDAD
-556 SDGRWTTGNIADSI
+556 SNGIWTTGCVIDSL

-578 PRKLDLKANWDV
+578 PRKIDLKANWDV

-606 MKIKKNKP
+606 MKIRKNKP
-614 KPKKGEQQQYEDEE
+614 KPKKGEEPLPDEDV
-628 TELDEWG
+628 ELDEWG
-635 EPVDPTRRNTMMGGS
+635 EPIDPTRTNSLTGGRK
-650 NGNNRYSRN
+650 GNNRYDRNN
-659 RNNNGF
+659 RNNNRL
-665 GGNGR
+665 GGNNLQMGNIGR
-670 LRQTGT
+670 
-676 FGR
+676 

>member
-1 MKWKKPSLRDIWGA
+1 MACA
-15 LVCVLALWV
+15 LTLWV

-33 PQGGARDEAPP
+33 PQGGARDVTPP
-44 VYVRSN
+44 AYVRSN
-50 PPQGTLNFKGDRVEA
+50 PPHGTLNFKGERIEA

-83 PTQKIAPVV
+83 PTQKITPVV
-92 RSLGRRVTVEL
+92 RSFGRRVTVEL
-103 RDTLQ
+103 RDTLK

-151 VLEARTLEPAQSM
+151 VLEARTLEPAQAM
-164 TVGIFREPADTAIA
+164 TVGIYREPADTAIT

-211 INRDNRWDRT
+211 LNRDNKWDRS

-226 LGRLV
+226 LGHLAT
-231 SPSVEAITV
+231 PSVEAITV
-240 TDTIRTDAG
+240 TDTIRTAAG
-249 TDSTATRPGTA
+249 TDSLATRPGTA

-288 RKVTL
+288 RKITL

-305 TVVKGPQGRPFSEMA
+305 AVVKGPQGRSFSEMA
-320 VLQGNATNDTL
+320 VLQHNATNDTL
-331 TYWLRDPELIATDS
+331 TYWLHDPELIAADS

-352 LNTDTLERI
+352 LNTDTLDRI
-361 VWQTDTLRFFWRD
+361 VWKTDTLRFFWRD

-398 TMTSPH
+398 TMTSPSD
-404 EFNVYQPLRLGT
+404 FDVYQPLRLGT
-416 NTPIARVD
+416 STPIARAD
-424 SAAFHLE
+424 TAAFHLE
-431 QLVDTVWTAVPHSA
+431 MLVDTIWTAVPHSPV
-445 ARADTLNP
+445 RADTLNP
-453 LMGLVIDFDTG
+453 LTGLVIDFDTG

-469 RISVD
+469 RIRVD
-474 SLGVEDIYGLHN
+474 SLGVENIYGLHN
-486 KDFSQEFTVRNLEE
+486 KDFSQEFKVRELEE

-524 NPVRVVPAEKGK
+524 NPVRVVSAEKGK
-536 AVFRYV
+536 AIFRYV
-542 DPGTYYARLWIDAD
+542 NPGTYYARLWIDAD
-556 SDGRWTTGNIADSI
+556 SNGIWTTGCVIDSL

-578 PRKLDLKANWDV
+578 PRKIDLKANWDV

-606 MKIKKNKP
+606 MKIRKNKP
-614 KPKKGEQQQYEDEE
+614 KPKKGEEPLPDEDV
-628 TELDEWG
+628 ELDEWG
-635 EPVDPTRRNTMMGGS
+635 EPIDPTRTNSLTGGRK
-650 NGNNRYSRN
+650 GNNRYDRNN
-659 RNNNGF
+659 RNNNRL
-665 GGNGR
+665 GGNNLQMGNIGR
-670 LRQTGT
+670 
-676 FGR
+676 

>member
-1 MKWKKPSLRDIWGA
+1 MACA
-15 LVCVLALWV
+15 LTLWV
-24 VASCASMGR
+24 VASCASIGR
-33 PQGGARDEAPP
+33 PQGGARDVTPP
-44 VYVRSN
+44 AYVRSN
-50 PPQGTLNFKGDRVEA
+50 PPHGTLNFKGERVEV

-83 PTQKIAPVV
+83 PTQKITPVV
-92 RSLGRRVTVEL
+92 RSFGRRVTVEL
-103 RDTLQ
+103 RDTLK

-151 VLEARTLEPAQSM
+151 VLEARTLEPAQAM
-164 TVGIFREPADTAIA
+164 TVGIYREPADTAIT

-211 INRDNRWDRT
+211 LNRDNKWDRS

-226 LGRLV
+226 LGHLAT
-231 SPSVEAITV
+231 PSVEAITV
-240 TDTIRTDAG
+240 TDTIRTAAG
-249 TDSTATRPGTA
+249 TDSLATRPGTA

-288 RKVTL
+288 RKITL

-305 TVVKGPQGRPFSEMA
+305 AVVKGPQGRSFSEMA
-320 VLQGNATNDTL
+320 VLQHNATNDTL
-331 TYWLRDPELIATDS
+331 TYWLHDPELIAADS

-352 LNTDTLERI
+352 LNTDTLDRI
-361 VWQTDTLRFFWRD
+361 VWKTDTLRFFWRD

-398 TMTSPH
+398 TMTSPSD
-404 EFNVYQPLRLGT
+404 FDVYQPLRLGT
-416 NTPIARVD
+416 STPIARAD
-424 SAAFHLE
+424 TAAFHLE
-431 QLVDTVWTAVPHSA
+431 MLVDTIWTAVPHSPV
-445 ARADTLNP
+445 RADTLNP
-453 LMGLVIDFDTG
+453 LTGLVIDFDTG

-469 RISVD
+469 RIRVD
-474 SLGVEDIYGLHN
+474 SLGVENIYGLHN
-486 KDFSQEFTVRNLEE
+486 KDFSQELKVRALEE

-524 NPVRVVPAEKGK
+524 NPVRVVSAEKGK
-536 AVFRYV
+536 AIFRYV
-542 DPGTYYARLWIDAD
+542 NPGTYYARLWIDAD
-556 SDGRWTTGNIADSI
+556 SNGIWTTGCVIDSL

-578 PRKLDLKANWDV
+578 PRKIDLKANWDV

-606 MKIKKNKP
+606 MKIRKNKP
-614 KPKKGEQQQYEDEE
+614 KPKKGEEPLPDEDV
-628 TELDEWG
+628 ELDEWG
-635 EPVDPTRRNTMMGGS
+635 EPIDPTRTNSLTGGRK
-650 NGNNRYSRN
+650 GNNRYDRNN
-659 RNNNGF
+659 RNNNRL
-665 GGNGR
+665 GGNNLQMGNIGR
-670 LRQTGT
+670 
-676 FGR
+676 

>member
-1 MKWKKPSLRDIWGA
+1 MACA
-15 LVCVLALWV
+15 LTLWV
-24 VASCASMGR
+24 VASCASIGR
-33 PQGGARDEAPP
+33 PQGGARDVTPP
-44 VYVRSN
+44 AYVRSN
-50 PPQGTLNFKGDRVEA
+50 PPHGTLNFKGERIEA

-83 PTQKIAPVV
+83 PTQKITPVV
-92 RSLGRRVTVEL
+92 RSFGRRVTVEL
-103 RDTLQ
+103 RDTLK

-151 VLEARTLEPAQSM
+151 VLEARTLEPAQAM
-164 TVGIFREPADTAIA
+164 TVGIYREPADTAIT

-211 INRDNRWDRT
+211 LNRDNKWDRS

-226 LGRLV
+226 LGHLAT
-231 SPSVEAITV
+231 PSVEAITV
-240 TDTIRTDAG
+240 TDTIRTAAG
-249 TDSTATRPGTA
+249 TDSLATRPGTA

-288 RKVTL
+288 RKITL

-305 TVVKGPQGRPFSEMA
+305 AVVKGPQGRSFSEMA
-320 VLQGNATNDTL
+320 VLQHNATNDTL
-331 TYWLRDPELIATDS
+331 TYWLHDPELIAADS

-352 LNTDTLERI
+352 LNTDTLDRI
-361 VWQTDTLRFFWRD
+361 VWKTDTLRFFWRD

-398 TMTSPH
+398 TMTSPSD
-404 EFNVYQPLRLGT
+404 FDVYQPLRLGT
-416 NTPIARVD
+416 STPIARAD
-424 SAAFHLE
+424 TGAFHLE
-431 QLVDTVWTAVPHSA
+431 MLVDTIWTAVPHSPV
-445 ARADTLNP
+445 RADTLNP
-453 LMGLVIDFDTG
+453 LTGLVIDFDTG

-469 RISVD
+469 RIRVD
-474 SLGVEDIYGLHN
+474 SLGVENIYGLHN
-486 KDFSQEFTVRNLEE
+486 KDFSQEFKVRALEE

-524 NPVRVVPAEKGK
+524 NPVRVVSAEKGK
-536 AVFRYV
+536 AIFRYV
-542 DPGTYYARLWIDAD
+542 NPGTYYARLWIDAD
-556 SDGRWTTGNIADSI
+556 SNGIWTTGCVIDSL

-578 PRKLDLKANWDV
+578 PRKIDLKANWDV

-606 MKIKKNKP
+606 MKIRKNKP
-614 KPKKGEQQQYEDEE
+614 KPKKGEEPLPDEDV
-628 TELDEWG
+628 ELDEWG
-635 EPVDPTRRNTMMGGS
+635 EPIDPTRTNSLTGGRK
-650 NGNNRYSRN
+650 GNNRYDRNN
-659 RNNNGF
+659 RNNNRL
-665 GGNGR
+665 GGNNLRMGNIGR
-670 LRQTGT
+670 
-676 FGR
+676 

>member
-1 MKWKKPSLRDIWGA
+1 MACA
-15 LVCVLALWV
+15 LTLWV

-33 PQGGARDEAPP
+33 PQGGARDVTPP
-44 VYVRSN
+44 AYVRSN
-50 PPQGTLNFKGDRVEA
+50 PPHGTLNFKGERIEA

-83 PTQKIAPVV
+83 PTQKITPVV
-92 RSLGRRVTVEL
+92 RSFGRRVTVEL
-103 RDTLQ
+103 RDTLK

-151 VLEARTLEPAQSM
+151 VLEARTLEPAQAM
-164 TVGIFREPADTAIA
+164 TVGIYREPADTAIT

-200 AGNYAVYAIND
+200 AGNYAVSAIND
-211 INRDNRWDRT
+211 LNRDNKWHRS

-226 LGRLV
+226 LGHLAT
-231 SPSVEAITV
+231 PSVEAITV
-240 TDTIRTDAG
+240 TDTIRTAAG
-249 TDSTATRPGTA
+249 TDSLATRPGTA

-288 RKVTL
+288 RKITL

-305 TVVKGPQGRPFSEMA
+305 AVVKGPQGRSFSEMA
-320 VLQGNATNDTL
+320 VLQHHATNDPL
-331 TYWLRDPELIATDS
+331 TYWLHDPELIAADS

-352 LNTDTLERI
+352 LNTDTLDRI
-361 VWQTDTLRFFWRD
+361 VWKTDTLRFFWRD

-398 TMTSPH
+398 TMTSPSD
-404 EFNVYQPLRLGT
+404 FDVYQPLRIGT
-416 NTPIARVD
+416 STPIARAD
-424 SAAFHLE
+424 TAAFHLE
-431 QLVDTVWTAVPHSA
+431 MLVDTIWTAVPHSPV
-445 ARADTLNP
+445 RADTLNP
-453 LMGLVIDFDTG
+453 LTGLVIDFDTG

-469 RISVD
+469 RIRVD
-474 SLGVEDIYGLHN
+474 SLGVENIYGLHN
-486 KDFSQEFTVRNLEE
+486 KDFSQEFKVRELEE

-524 NPVRVVPAEKGK
+524 NPVRVVSAEKGK
-536 AVFRYV
+536 AIFRYV
-542 DPGTYYARLWIDAD
+542 NPGTYYARLWIDAD
-556 SDGRWTTGNIADSI
+556 SNGIWTTGCVIDSL

-578 PRKLDLKANWDV
+578 PRKIDLKANWDV

-606 MKIKKNKP
+606 MKIRKNKP
-614 KPKKGEQQQYEDEE
+614 KPKKGEEPLPDEDV
-628 TELDEWG
+628 ELDEWG
-635 EPVDPTRRNTMMGGS
+635 EPIDPTRTNSLTGGR
-650 NGNNRYSRN
+650 NGNNRYDRNN
-659 RNNNGF
+659 RNNNRL
-665 GGNGR
+665 GGNNLQMGNIGR
-670 LRQTGT
+670 
-676 FGR
+676 

>member
-1 MKWKKPSLRDIWGA
+1 MACA
-15 LVCVLALWV
+15 LTLWV
-24 VASCASMGR
+24 VASCASIGR
-33 PQGGARDEAPP
+33 PQGGARDVTPP
-44 VYVRSN
+44 AYVRSN
-50 PPQGTLNFKGDRVEA
+50 PPHGTLNFKGERVEA

-83 PTQKIAPVV
+83 PTQKITPVV
-92 RSLGRRVTVEL
+92 RSFGRRVTVEL
-103 RDTLQ
+103 RDTLK

-151 VLEARTLEPAQSM
+151 VLEARTLEPAQAM
-164 TVGIFREPADTAIA
+164 TVGIYREPADTAIT

-211 INRDNRWDRT
+211 LNRDNKWDRS

-226 LGRLV
+226 LGHLAT
-231 SPSVEAITV
+231 PSVEAITV
-240 TDTIRTDAG
+240 TDTIRTAAG
-249 TDSTATRPGTA
+249 TDSLATRPGTA

-288 RKVTL
+288 RKITL

-305 TVVKGPQGRPFSEMA
+305 AVVKGPQGRSFSEMA
-320 VLQGNATNDTL
+320 VLQHNATNDTL
-331 TYWLRDPELIATDS
+331 TYWLHDPELIAADS

-352 LNTDTLERI
+352 LNTDTLDRI
-361 VWQTDTLRFFWRD
+361 VWKTDTLRFFWRD

-398 TMTSPH
+398 TMTSPSD
-404 EFNVYQPLRLGT
+404 FDVYQPLRIGT
-416 NTPIARVD
+416 STPIARAD
-424 SAAFHLE
+424 TAAFHLE
-431 QLVDTVWTAVPHSA
+431 MLVDTIWTAVPHSPV
-445 ARADTLNP
+445 RADTLNP
-453 LMGLVIDFDTG
+453 LTGLVIDFDTG

-469 RISVD
+469 RIRVD
-474 SLGVEDIYGLHN
+474 SLGVENIYGLHN
-486 KDFSQEFTVRNLEE
+486 KDFSQEFKVRELEE

-524 NPVRVVPAEKGK
+524 NPVRVVSAEKGK
-536 AVFRYV
+536 AIFRYV
-542 DPGTYYARLWIDAD
+542 NPGTYYARLWIDAD
-556 SDGRWTTGNIADSI
+556 SNGIWTTGCVIDSL

-578 PRKLDLKANWDV
+578 PRKIDLKANWDV

-606 MKIKKNKP
+606 MKIRKNKP
-614 KPKKGEQQQYEDEE
+614 KPKKGEEPLPDEDV
-628 TELDEWG
+628 ELDEWG
-635 EPVDPTRRNTMMGGS
+635 EPIDPTRTNSLTGGRK
-650 NGNNRYSRN
+650 GNNRYDRNN
-659 RNNNGF
+659 RNNNRL
-665 GGNGR
+665 GGNNLQMGNIGR
-670 LRQTGT
+670 
-676 FGR
+676 

>member
-1 MKWKKPSLRDIWGA
+1 MACA
-15 LVCVLALWV
+15 LTLWV
-24 VASCASMGR
+24 VASCASIGR
-33 PQGGARDEAPP
+33 PQGGARDVTPP
-44 VYVRSN
+44 AYVRSN
-50 PPQGTLNFKGDRVEA
+50 PPHGTLNFKGERIEA

-83 PTQKIAPVV
+83 PTQKITPVV
-92 RSLGRRVTVEL
+92 RSFGRRVTVEL
-103 RDTLQ
+103 RDTLK

-151 VLEARTLEPAQSM
+151 VLEARTLEPAQAM
-164 TVGIFREPADTAIA
+164 TVGIYREPADTAIT

-211 INRDNRWDRT
+211 LNRDNKWDRS

-226 LGRLV
+226 LGHLAT
-231 SPSVEAITV
+231 PSVEAITV
-240 TDTIRTDAG
+240 TDTIRTAAG
-249 TDSTATRPGTA
+249 TDSLATRPGTA

-288 RKVTL
+288 RKITL

-305 TVVKGPQGRPFSEMA
+305 AVVKGPQGRSFSEMA
-320 VLQGNATNDTL
+320 VLQHNATNDTL
-331 TYWLRDPELIATDS
+331 TYWLHDPELIAADS

-352 LNTDTLERI
+352 LNTDTLDRI
-361 VWQTDTLRFFWRD
+361 VWKTDTLRFFWRD

-398 TMTSPH
+398 TMTSPSD
-404 EFNVYQPLRLGT
+404 FDVYQPLRLGT
-416 NTPIARVD
+416 STPIARAD
-424 SAAFHLE
+424 TAAFHLE
-431 QLVDTVWTAVPHSA
+431 MLVDTIWTAVPHSPV
-445 ARADTLNP
+445 RADTLNP
-453 LMGLVIDFDTG
+453 LTGLVIDFDTG

-469 RISVD
+469 RIRVD
-474 SLGVEDIYGLHN
+474 SLGVENIYGLHN
-486 KDFSQEFTVRNLEE
+486 KDFSQELKVRALEE

-524 NPVRVVPAEKGK
+524 NPVRVVSAEKGK
-536 AVFRYV
+536 AIFRYV
-542 DPGTYYARLWIDAD
+542 NPGTYYARLWIDAD
-556 SDGRWTTGNIADSI
+556 SNGIWTTGCVIDSL

-578 PRKLDLKANWDV
+578 PRKIDLKANWDV

-606 MKIKKNKP
+606 MKIRKNKP
-614 KPKKGEQQQYEDEE
+614 KPKKGEEPLPDEDV
-628 TELDEWG
+628 ELDEWG
-635 EPVDPTRRNTMMGGS
+635 EPIDPTRTNSLTGGRK
-650 NGNNRYSRN
+650 GNNRYDRNN
-659 RNNNGF
+659 RNNNRL
-665 GGNGR
+665 GGNNLRMGNIGR
-670 LRQTGT
+670 
-676 FGR
+676 

>member
-1 MKWKKPSLRDIWGA
+1 MACA
-15 LVCVLALWV
+15 LTLWV
-24 VASCASMGR
+24 VASCASIGR
-33 PQGGARDEAPP
+33 PQGGARDVTPP
-44 VYVRSN
+44 AYVRSN
-50 PPQGTLNFKGDRVEA
+50 PPHGTLNFKGERVEA

-83 PTQKIAPVV
+83 PTQKITPVV
-92 RSLGRRVTVEL
+92 RSFGRRVTVEL
-103 RDTLQ
+103 RDTLK

-151 VLEARTLEPAQSM
+151 VLEARTLEPAQAM
-164 TVGIFREPADTAIA
+164 TVGIYREPADTAIT

-211 INRDNRWDRT
+211 LNRDNKWDRS

-226 LGRLV
+226 LGHLAT
-231 SPSVEAITV
+231 PSVEAITV
-240 TDTIRTDAG
+240 TDTIRTAAG
-249 TDSTATRPGTA
+249 TDSLATRPGTA

-288 RKVTL
+288 RKITL

-305 TVVKGPQGRPFSEMA
+305 AVVKGPQGRSFSEMA
-320 VLQGNATNDTL
+320 VLQHNATNDTL
-331 TYWLRDPELIATDS
+331 TYWLHDPELIAADS

-352 LNTDTLERI
+352 LNTDTLDRI
-361 VWQTDTLRFFWRD
+361 VWKTDTLRFFWRD

-398 TMTSPH
+398 TMTSPSD
-404 EFNVYQPLRLGT
+404 FDVYQPLRIGT
-416 NTPIARVD
+416 STPIARAD
-424 SAAFHLE
+424 TAAFHLE
-431 QLVDTVWTAVPHSA
+431 MLVDTIWTAVPHSPV
-445 ARADTLNP
+445 RADTLNP
-453 LMGLVIDFDTG
+453 LTGLVIDFDTG

-469 RISVD
+469 RIRVD
-474 SLGVEDIYGLHN
+474 SLGVENIYGLHN
-486 KDFSQEFTVRNLEE
+486 KDFSQELKVRALEE

-524 NPVRVVPAEKGK
+524 NPVRVVSAEKGK
-536 AVFRYV
+536 AIFRYV
-542 DPGTYYARLWIDAD
+542 NPGTYYARLWIDAD
-556 SDGRWTTGNIADSI
+556 SNGIWTTGCVIDSL

-578 PRKLDLKANWDV
+578 PRKIDLKANWDV

-606 MKIKKNKP
+606 MKIRKNKP
-614 KPKKGEQQQYEDEE
+614 KPKKGEEPLPDEDV
-628 TELDEWG
+628 ELDEWG
-635 EPVDPTRRNTMMGGS
+635 EPIDPTRTNSLTGGR
-650 NGNNRYSRN
+650 NGNNRYDRNN
-659 RNNNGF
+659 RNNNRL
-665 GGNGR
+665 GGNNLRMGNIGR
-670 LRQTGT
+670 
-676 FGR
+676 

>member
-1 MKWKKPSLRDIWGA
+1 MACA
-15 LVCVLALWV
+15 LTLWV
-24 VASCASMGR
+24 VASCASIGR
-33 PQGGARDEAPP
+33 PQGGARDVTPP
-44 VYVRSN
+44 AYVRSN
-50 PPQGTLNFKGDRVEA
+50 PPHGTLNFKGERVEA

-83 PTQKIAPVV
+83 PTQKITPVV
-92 RSLGRRVTVEL
+92 RSFGRRVTVEL
-103 RDTLQ
+103 RDTLK

-151 VLEARTLEPAQSM
+151 VLEARTLEPAQAM
-164 TVGIFREPADTAIA
+164 TVGIYREPADTAIT

-211 INRDNRWDRT
+211 LNRDNKWDRS

-226 LGRLV
+226 LGHLAT
-231 SPSVEAITV
+231 PSVEAITV
-240 TDTIRTDAG
+240 TDTIRTAAG
-249 TDSTATRPGTA
+249 TDSLATRPGTA

-288 RKVTL
+288 RKITL

-305 TVVKGPQGRPFSEMA
+305 AVVKGPQGRSFSEMA
-320 VLQGNATNDTL
+320 VLQHNATNDTL
-331 TYWLRDPELIATDS
+331 TYWLHDPELIAADS

-352 LNTDTLERI
+352 LNTDTLDRI
-361 VWQTDTLRFFWRD
+361 VWKTDTLRFFWRD

-398 TMTSPH
+398 TMTSPSD
-404 EFNVYQPLRLGT
+404 FDVYQPLRLGT
-416 NTPIARVD
+416 STPIARAD
-424 SAAFHLE
+424 TAAFHLE
-431 QLVDTVWTAVPHSA
+431 MLVDTIWTAVPHSPV
-445 ARADTLNP
+445 RADTLNP
-453 LMGLVIDFDTG
+453 LTGLVIDFDTG

-469 RISVD
+469 RIRVD
-474 SLGVEDIYGLHN
+474 SLGVENIYGLHN
-486 KDFSQEFTVRNLEE
+486 KDFSQELKVRALEE

-524 NPVRVVPAEKGK
+524 NPVRVVSAEKGK
-536 AVFRYV
+536 AIFRYV
-542 DPGTYYARLWIDAD
+542 NPGTYYARLWIDAD
-556 SDGRWTTGNIADSI
+556 SNGIWTTGCVIDSL

-578 PRKLDLKANWDV
+578 PRKIDLKANWDV

-606 MKIKKNKP
+606 MKIRKNKP
-614 KPKKGEQQQYEDEE
+614 KPKKGEEPLPDEDV
-628 TELDEWG
+628 ELDEWG
-635 EPVDPTRRNTMMGGS
+635 EPIDPTRTNSLTGGRK
-650 NGNNRYSRN
+650 GNNRYDRNN
-659 RNNNGF
+659 RNNNRL
-665 GGNGR
+665 GGNNLQMGNIGR
-670 LRQTGT
+670 
-676 FGR
+676 

>member
-1 MKWKKPSLRDIWGA
+1 MACA
-15 LVCVLALWV
+15 LTLWV

-33 PQGGARDEAPP
+33 PQGGARDVTPP
-44 VYVRSN
+44 AYVRSN
-50 PPQGTLNFKGDRVEA
+50 PPHGTLNFKGERIEA

-83 PTQKIAPVV
+83 PTQKITPVV
-92 RSLGRRVTVEL
+92 RSFGRRVTVEL
-103 RDTLQ
+103 RDTLK

-151 VLEARTLEPAQSM
+151 VLEARTLEPAQAM
-164 TVGIFREPADTAIA
+164 TIGIYREPADTAIT

-211 INRDNRWDRT
+211 LNRDNKWDRS

-226 LGRLV
+226 LGHLAT
-231 SPSVEAITV
+231 PSVEAITV
-240 TDTIRTDAG
+240 TDTIRTAAG
-249 TDSTATRPGTA
+249 TDSLATRPGTA

-288 RKVTL
+288 RKITL

-305 TVVKGPQGRPFSEMA
+305 AVVKGPQGRSFSEMA
-320 VLQGNATNDTL
+320 VLQHNATNDTL
-331 TYWLRDPELIATDS
+331 TYWLHDPELIAADS

-352 LNTDTLERI
+352 LNTDTLDRI
-361 VWQTDTLRFFWRD
+361 VWKTDTLRFFWRD

-398 TMTSPH
+398 TMTSPSD
-404 EFNVYQPLRLGT
+404 FDVYQPLRIGT
-416 NTPIARVD
+416 STPIARAD
-424 SAAFHLE
+424 TAAFHLE
-431 QLVDTVWTAVPHSA
+431 MLVDTIWTAVPHSPV
-445 ARADTLNP
+445 RADTLNP
-453 LMGLVIDFDTG
+453 LTGLVIDFDTG

-469 RISVD
+469 RIRVD
-474 SLGVEDIYGLHN
+474 SLGVENIYGLHN
-486 KDFSQEFTVRNLEE
+486 KDFSQELKVRALEE

-524 NPVRVVPAEKGK
+524 NPVRVVSAEKGK
-536 AVFRYV
+536 AIFRYV
-542 DPGTYYARLWIDAD
+542 NPGTYYARLWIDAD
-556 SDGRWTTGNIADSI
+556 SNGIWTTGCVIDSL

-578 PRKLDLKANWDV
+578 PRKIDLKANWDV

-606 MKIKKNKP
+606 MKIRKNKP
-614 KPKKGEQQQYEDEE
+614 KPKKGEEPLPDEDV
-628 TELDEWG
+628 ELDEWG
-635 EPVDPTRRNTMMGGS
+635 EPIDPTRTNSLTGGRK
-650 NGNNRYSRN
+650 GNNRYDRNN
-659 RNNNGF
+659 RNNNRL
-665 GGNGR
+665 GGNNLQMGNIGR
-670 LRQTGT
+670 
-676 FGR
+676 

>member
-1 MKWKKPSLRDIWGA
+1 MACA
-15 LVCVLALWV
+15 LTLWV

-33 PQGGARDEAPP
+33 PQGGARDVTPP
-44 VYVRSN
+44 AYVRSN
-50 PPQGTLNFKGDRVEA
+50 PPHGTLNFKGERIEA

-83 PTQKIAPVV
+83 PTQKITPVV
-92 RSLGRRVTVEL
+92 RSFGRRVTVEL
-103 RDTLQ
+103 RDTLK

-151 VLEARTLEPAQSM
+151 VLEARTLEPAQAM
-164 TVGIFREPADTAIA
+164 TVGIYREPADTAIT

-190 LGQFTVRNLK
+190 MGQFTVRNLK

-211 INRDNRWDRT
+211 LNRDNKWDRS

-226 LGRLV
+226 LGHLAT
-231 SPSVEAITV
+231 PSVEAITV
-240 TDTIRTDAG
+240 TDTIRTAAG
-249 TDSTATRPGTA
+249 TDSLATRPGTA

-288 RKVTL
+288 RKITL

-305 TVVKGPQGRPFSEMA
+305 AVVKGPQGRSFSEMA
-320 VLQGNATNDTL
+320 VLQHNATNDTL
-331 TYWLRDPELIATDS
+331 TYWLHDPELIAADS

-352 LNTDTLERI
+352 LNTDTLDRI
-361 VWQTDTLRFFWRD
+361 VWKTDTLRFFWRD

-398 TMTSPH
+398 TMTSPSD
-404 EFNVYQPLRLGT
+404 FDVYQPLRLGT
-416 NTPIARVD
+416 STPIARAD
-424 SAAFHLE
+424 TAAFHLE
-431 QLVDTVWTAVPHSA
+431 MLVDTIWTAVPHSPV
-445 ARADTLNP
+445 RADTLNP
-453 LMGLVIDFDTG
+453 LTGLVINFDTG

-469 RISVD
+469 RIRVD
-474 SLGVEDIYGLHN
+474 SLGVENIYGLHN
-486 KDFSQEFTVRNLEE
+486 KDFSQEFKVRELEE

-510 DSLPMMVELLSEAD
+510 DSLPMMVELLSESD
-524 NPVRVVPAEKGK
+524 NPVRVVSAEKGK
-536 AVFRYV
+536 AIFRYV
-542 DPGTYYARLWIDAD
+542 NPGTYYARLWIDTD
-556 SDGRWTTGNIADSI
+556 SNGIWTTGCVIDSL

-578 PRKLDLKANWDV
+578 PRKIDLKANWDV

-606 MKIKKNKP
+606 MKIRKNKP
-614 KPKKGEQQQYEDEE
+614 KPKKGEEPLPDEDV
-628 TELDEWG
+628 ELDEWG
-635 EPVDPTRRNTMMGGS
+635 EPIDPTRTNSLTGGRK
-650 NGNNRYSRN
+650 GNNRYDRNN
-659 RNNNGF
+659 RNNNRL
-665 GGNGR
+665 GGNNLQMGNIGR
-670 LRQTGT
+670 
-676 FGR
+676 

>member
-1 MKWKKPSLRDIWGA
+1 MACA
-15 LVCVLALWV
+15 LTLWV

-33 PQGGARDEAPP
+33 PQGGARDVTPP
-44 VYVRSN
+44 AYVRSN
-50 PPQGTLNFKGDRVEA
+50 PPHGTLNFKGERVEA

-83 PTQKIAPVV
+83 PTQKITPVV
-92 RSLGRRVTVEL
+92 RSFGRRVTVEL
-103 RDTLQ
+103 RDTLK

-151 VLEARTLEPAQSM
+151 VLEARTLEPAQAM
-164 TVGIFREPADTAIA
+164 TVGIYREPADTAIT

-211 INRDNRWDRT
+211 LNRDNKWDRS

-226 LGRLV
+226 LGHLAT
-231 SPSVEAITV
+231 PSVEAITV
-240 TDTIRTDAG
+240 TDTIRTAAG
-249 TDSTATRPGTA
+249 TDSLATRPGTA

-288 RKVTL
+288 RKITL

-305 TVVKGPQGRPFSEMA
+305 AVVKGPQGRSFSEMA
-320 VLQGNATNDTL
+320 VLQHNATNDTL
-331 TYWLRDPELIATDS
+331 TYWLHDPELIAADS

-352 LNTDTLERI
+352 LNTDTLDRI
-361 VWQTDTLRFFWRD
+361 VWKTDTLRFFWRD

-398 TMTSPH
+398 TMTSPSD
-404 EFNVYQPLRLGT
+404 FDVYQPLRLGT
-416 NTPIARVD
+416 STPIARAD
-424 SAAFHLE
+424 TAAFHLE
-431 QLVDTVWTAVPHSA
+431 MLVDTIWTAVPHSPV
-445 ARADTLNP
+445 RADTLNP
-453 LMGLVIDFDTG
+453 LTGLVIDFDTG

-469 RISVD
+469 RIRVD
-474 SLGVEDIYGLHN
+474 SLGVENIYGLHN
-486 KDFSQEFTVRNLEE
+486 KDFSQELKVRALEE

-524 NPVRVVPAEKGK
+524 NPVRVVSAEKGK
-536 AVFRYV
+536 AIFRYV
-542 DPGTYYARLWIDAD
+542 NPGTYYARLWIDAD
-556 SDGRWTTGNIADSI
+556 SNGIWTTGCVIDSL

-578 PRKLDLKANWDV
+578 PRKIDLKANWDV

-606 MKIKKNKP
+606 MKIRKNKP
-614 KPKKGEQQQYEDEE
+614 KPKKGEEPLPDEDV
-628 TELDEWG
+628 ELDEWG
-635 EPVDPTRRNTMMGGS
+635 EPIDPTRTNSLTGGR
-650 NGNNRYSRN
+650 NGNNRYDRNN
-659 RNNNGF
+659 RNNNRL
-665 GGNGR
+665 GGNNLRMGNIGR
-670 LRQTGT
+670 
-676 FGR
+676 

>member
-1 MKWKKPSLRDIWGA
+1 MACA
-15 LVCVLALWV
+15 LTLWV

-33 PQGGARDEAPP
+33 PQGGARDVTPP
-44 VYVRSN
+44 AYVRSN
-50 PPQGTLNFKGDRVEA
+50 PPHGTLNFKGERIEA

-83 PTQKIAPVV
+83 PTQKITPVV
-92 RSLGRRVTVEL
+92 RSFGRRVTVEL
-103 RDTLQ
+103 RDTLK

-151 VLEARTLEPAQSM
+151 VLEARTLEPAQAM
-164 TVGIFREPADTAIA
+164 TVGIYREPADTAIT

-211 INRDNRWDRT
+211 LNRDNKWDRS

-226 LGRLV
+226 LGHLAT
-231 SPSVEAITV
+231 PSVEAITV
-240 TDTIRTDAG
+240 TDTIRTAAG
-249 TDSTATRPGTA
+249 TDSLATRPGTA

-288 RKVTL
+288 RKITL

-305 TVVKGPQGRPFSEMA
+305 AVVKGPQGRSFSEMA
-320 VLQGNATNDTL
+320 VLQHNATNDTL
-331 TYWLRDPELIATDS
+331 TYWLHDPELIAADS

-352 LNTDTLERI
+352 LNTDTLDRI
-361 VWQTDTLRFFWRD
+361 VWKTDTLRFFWRD

-398 TMTSPH
+398 TMTSPSD
-404 EFNVYQPLRLGT
+404 FDVYQPLRLGT
-416 NTPIARVD
+416 STPIARAD
-424 SAAFHLE
+424 TGAFHLE
-431 QLVDTVWTAVPHSA
+431 MLVDTIWTAVPHSPV
-445 ARADTLNP
+445 RADTLNP
-453 LMGLVIDFDTG
+453 LTGLVINFDTG

-469 RISVD
+469 RIRVD
-474 SLGVEDIYGLHN
+474 SLGVENIYGLHN
-486 KDFSQEFTVRNLEE
+486 KDFSQEFKVRELEE

-524 NPVRVVPAEKGK
+524 NPVRVVSAEKGK
-536 AVFRYV
+536 AIFRYV
-542 DPGTYYARLWIDAD
+542 NPGTYYARLWIDAD
-556 SDGRWTTGNIADSI
+556 SNGIWTTGCVIDSL

-578 PRKLDLKANWDV
+578 PRKIDLKANWDV

-606 MKIKKNKP
+606 MKIRKNKP
-614 KPKKGEQQQYEDEE
+614 KPKKGEEPLPDEDV
-628 TELDEWG
+628 ELDEWG
-635 EPVDPTRRNTMMGGS
+635 EPIDPTRTNSLTGGRK
-650 NGNNRYSRN
+650 GNNRYDRNN
-659 RNNNGF
+659 RNNNRL
-665 GGNGR
+665 GGNNLQMGNIGR
-670 LRQTGT
+670 
-676 FGR
+676 

>member
-1 MKWKKPSLRDIWGA
+1 MACA
-15 LVCVLALWV
+15 LTLWV
-24 VASCASMGR
+24 VASCASKGR
-33 PQGGARDEAPP
+33 PQGGARDVTPP
-44 VYVRSN
+44 AYVRSN
-50 PPQGTLNFKGDRVEA
+50 PPHGTLNFKGERIEA

-83 PTQKIAPVV
+83 PTQKITPVV
-92 RSLGRRVTVEL
+92 RSFGRRVTVEL
-103 RDTLQ
+103 RDTLK

-151 VLEARTLEPAQSM
+151 VLEARTLEPAQAM
-164 TVGIFREPADTAIA
+164 TVGIYREPADTAIT

-211 INRDNRWDRT
+211 LNRDNKWDRS

-226 LGRLV
+226 LGHLAT
-231 SPSVEAITV
+231 PSVEAITV
-240 TDTIRTDAG
+240 TDTIRTAAG
-249 TDSTATRPGTA
+249 TDSLATRPGTA

-288 RKVTL
+288 RKITL

-305 TVVKGPQGRPFSEMA
+305 AVVKGPQGRSFSEMA
-320 VLQGNATNDTL
+320 VLQHNATNDTL
-331 TYWLRDPELIATDS
+331 TYWLHDPELIAADS

-352 LNTDTLERI
+352 LNTDTLDRI
-361 VWQTDTLRFFWRD
+361 VWKTDTLRFFWRD

-398 TMTSPH
+398 TMTSPSD
-404 EFNVYQPLRLGT
+404 FDVYQPLRLGT
-416 NTPIARVD
+416 STPIARAD
-424 SAAFHLE
+424 TAAFHLE
-431 QLVDTVWTAVPHSA
+431 MLVDTIWTAVPHSPV
-445 ARADTLNP
+445 RADTLNP
-453 LMGLVIDFDTG
+453 LTGLVINFDTG

-469 RISVD
+469 RIRVD
-474 SLGVEDIYGLHN
+474 SLGVENIYGLHN
-486 KDFSQEFTVRNLEE
+486 KDFSQEFKVRELEE

-524 NPVRVVPAEKGK
+524 NPVRVVSAEKGK
-536 AVFRYV
+536 AIFRYV
-542 DPGTYYARLWIDAD
+542 NPGTYYARLWIDAD
-556 SDGRWTTGNIADSI
+556 SNGIWTTGCVIDSL

-578 PRKLDLKANWDV
+578 PRKIDLKANWDV

-606 MKIKKNKP
+606 MKIRKNKP
-614 KPKKGEQQQYEDEE
+614 KPKKGEEPLPDEDV
-628 TELDEWG
+628 ELDEWG
-635 EPVDPTRRNTMMGGS
+635 EPIDPTRTNSLTGGRK
-650 NGNNRYSRN
+650 GNNRYDRNN
-659 RNNNGF
+659 RNNNRL
-665 GGNGR
+665 GGNNLQMGNIGR
-670 LRQTGT
+670 
-676 FGR
+676 

>member
-1 MKWKKPSLRDIWGA
+1 MACA
-15 LVCVLALWV
+15 LTLWV
-24 VASCASMGR
+24 VASCASIGR
-33 PQGGARDEAPP
+33 PQGGARDVTPP
-44 VYVRSN
+44 AYVRSN
-50 PPQGTLNFKGDRVEA
+50 PPRRTLNFKGERVEA

-83 PTQKIAPVV
+83 PTQKITPVV
-92 RSLGRRVTVEL
+92 RSFGRRVTVEL
-103 RDTLQ
+103 RDTLK

-151 VLEARTLEPAQSM
+151 VLEARTLEPAQAM
-164 TVGIFREPADTAIA
+164 TVGIYREPADTAIT

-211 INRDNRWDRT
+211 LNRDNKWDRS

-226 LGRLV
+226 LGHLAT
-231 SPSVEAITV
+231 PSVEAITV
-240 TDTIRTDAG
+240 TDTIRTAAG
-249 TDSTATRPGTA
+249 TDSLATRPGTA

-288 RKVTL
+288 RKITL

-305 TVVKGPQGRPFSEMA
+305 AVVKGPQGRSFSEMA
-320 VLQGNATNDTL
+320 VLQHNATNDTL
-331 TYWLRDPELIATDS
+331 TYWLHDPELIAADS

-352 LNTDTLERI
+352 LNTDTLDRI
-361 VWQTDTLRFFWRD
+361 VWKTDTLRFFWRD

-398 TMTSPH
+398 TMTSPSD
-404 EFNVYQPLRLGT
+404 FDVYQPLRLGT
-416 NTPIARVD
+416 STPIARAD
-424 SAAFHLE
+424 TAAFHLE
-431 QLVDTVWTAVPHSA
+431 MLVDTIWTAVPHSPV
-445 ARADTLNP
+445 RADTLNP
-453 LMGLVIDFDTG
+453 LTGLVIDFDTG

-469 RISVD
+469 RIRVD
-474 SLGVEDIYGLHN
+474 SLGVENIYGLHN
-486 KDFSQEFTVRNLEE
+486 KDFSQELKVRALEE

-524 NPVRVVPAEKGK
+524 NPVRVVSAEKGK
-536 AVFRYV
+536 AIFRYV
-542 DPGTYYARLWIDAD
+542 NPGTYYARLWIDAD
-556 SDGRWTTGNIADSI
+556 SNGIWTTGCVIDSL

-578 PRKLDLKANWDV
+578 PRKIDLKANWDV

-606 MKIKKNKP
+606 MKIRKNKP
-614 KPKKGEQQQYEDEE
+614 KPKKGEEPLPDEDV
-628 TELDEWG
+628 ELDEWG
-635 EPVDPTRRNTMMGGS
+635 EPIDPTRTNSLTGGRK
-650 NGNNRYSRN
+650 GNNRYDRNN
-659 RNNNGF
+659 RNNNRL
-665 GGNGR
+665 GGNNLQMGNIGR
-670 LRQTGT
+670 
-676 FGR
+676 

>member
-1 MKWKKPSLRDIWGA
+1 MACA
-15 LVCVLALWV
+15 LTLWV

-33 PQGGARDEAPP
+33 PQGGARDVTPP
-44 VYVRSN
+44 AYVRSN
-50 PPQGTLNFKGDRVEA
+50 PPHGTLNFKGERIEA

-83 PTQKIAPVV
+83 PTQKITPVV
-92 RSLGRRVTVEL
+92 RSFGRRVTVEL
-103 RDTLQ
+103 RDTLK

-151 VLEARTLEPAQSM
+151 VLEARTLEPAQAM
-164 TVGIFREPADTAIA
+164 TIGIYREPADTAIT

-211 INRDNRWDRT
+211 LNRDNKWDRS

-226 LGRLV
+226 LGHLAT
-231 SPSVEAITV
+231 PSVEAITV
-240 TDTIRTDAG
+240 TDTIRTAAG
-249 TDSTATRPGTA
+249 TDSLATRPGTA

-288 RKVTL
+288 RKITL

-305 TVVKGPQGRPFSEMA
+305 AVVKGPQGRSFSEMA
-320 VLQGNATNDTL
+320 VLQHNATNDTL
-331 TYWLRDPELIATDS
+331 TYWLHDPELIAADS

-352 LNTDTLERI
+352 LNTDTLDRI
-361 VWQTDTLRFFWRD
+361 VWKTDTLRFFWRD

-398 TMTSPH
+398 TMTSPSD
-404 EFNVYQPLRLGT
+404 FDVYQPLRLGT
-416 NTPIARVD
+416 STPIARAD
-424 SAAFHLE
+424 TGAFHLE
-431 QLVDTVWTAVPHSA
+431 MLVDTIWTAVPHSPV
-445 ARADTLNP
+445 RADTLNP
-453 LMGLVIDFDTG
+453 LTGLVIDFDTG

-469 RISVD
+469 RIRVD
-474 SLGVEDIYGLHN
+474 SLGVENIYGLHN
-486 KDFSQEFTVRNLEE
+486 KDFSQELKVRALEE

-524 NPVRVVPAEKGK
+524 NPVRVVSAEKGK
-536 AVFRYV
+536 AIFRYV
-542 DPGTYYARLWIDAD
+542 NPGTYYARLWIDAD
-556 SDGRWTTGNIADSI
+556 SNGIWTTGCVIDSL

-578 PRKLDLKANWDV
+578 PRKIDLKANWDV

-606 MKIKKNKP
+606 MKIRKNKP
-614 KPKKGEQQQYEDEE
+614 KPKKGEEPLPDEDV
-628 TELDEWG
+628 ELDEWG
-635 EPVDPTRRNTMMGGS
+635 EPIDPTRTNSLTGGRK
-650 NGNNRYSRN
+650 GNNRYDRNN
-659 RNNNGF
+659 RNNNRL
-665 GGNGR
+665 GGNNLQMGNIGR
-670 LRQTGT
+670 
-676 FGR
+676 

>member
-1 MKWKKPSLRDIWGA
+1 MACA
-15 LVCVLALWV
+15 LTLWV
-24 VASCASMGR
+24 VASCASIGR
-33 PQGGARDEAPP
+33 LQGGARDVTPP
-44 VYVRSN
+44 AYVRSN
-50 PPQGTLNFKGDRVEA
+50 PPHGTLNFKGERVEA

-83 PTQKIAPVV
+83 PTQKITPVV
-92 RSLGRRVTVEL
+92 RSFGRRVTVEL
-103 RDTLQ
+103 RDTLK

-151 VLEARTLEPAQSM
+151 VLEARTLEPAQAM
-164 TVGIFREPADTAIA
+164 TVGIYREPADTAIT

-211 INRDNRWDRT
+211 LNRDNKWDRS

-226 LGRLV
+226 LGHLAT
-231 SPSVEAITV
+231 PSVEAITV
-240 TDTIRTDAG
+240 TDTIRTAAG
-249 TDSTATRPGTA
+249 TDSLATRPGTA

-288 RKVTL
+288 RKITL

-305 TVVKGPQGRPFSEMA
+305 AVVKGPQGRSFSEMA
-320 VLQGNATNDTL
+320 VLQHNATNDTL
-331 TYWLRDPELIATDS
+331 TYWLHDPELIADDS

-352 LNTDTLERI
+352 LNTDTLDRI
-361 VWQTDTLRFFWRD
+361 VWKTDTLRFFWRD

-398 TMTSPH
+398 TMTSPSD
-404 EFNVYQPLRLGT
+404 FDVYQPLRLGT
-416 NTPIARVD
+416 NTPIARAD
-424 SAAFHLE
+424 TAAFHLE
-431 QLVDTVWTAVPHSA
+431 MLVDTIWTAVPHSPV
-445 ARADTLNP
+445 RADTLNP
-453 LMGLVIDFDTG
+453 LTGLVIDFDTG

-469 RISVD
+469 RICVD
-474 SLGVEDIYGLHN
+474 SLGVENIYGLHN
-486 KDFSQEFTVRNLEE
+486 KGFSQEFKVRELEE

-524 NPVRVVPAEKGK
+524 NPVRVVSAEKGK
-536 AVFRYV
+536 AIFRYV
-542 DPGTYYARLWIDAD
+542 NPGTYYARLWIDAD
-556 SDGRWTTGNIADSI
+556 SNGIWTTGCVIDSL

-578 PRKLDLKANWDV
+578 PRKIDLKANWDV

-606 MKIKKNKP
+606 MKIRKNKP
-614 KPKKGEQQQYEDEE
+614 KPKKGEEPLPDEDV
-628 TELDEWG
+628 ELDEWG
-635 EPVDPTRRNTMMGGS
+635 EPIDPTRTNSLTGGR
-650 NGNNRYSRN
+650 NGNNRYDRNN
-659 RNNNGF
+659 RNNNRL
-665 GGNGR
+665 GGNNLQMGTIGR
-670 LRQTGT
+670 
-676 FGR
+676 

>member
-1 MKWKKPSLRDIWGA
+1 MACA
-15 LVCVLALWV
+15 LTLWV
-24 VASCASMGR
+24 VASCASIGR
-33 PQGGARDEAPP
+33 PQGGARDVTPP
-44 VYVRSN
+44 AYVRSN
-50 PPQGTLNFKGDRVEA
+50 PPHGTLNFKGERIEA

-83 PTQKIAPVV
+83 PTQKITPVV
-92 RSLGRRVTVEL
+92 RSFGRRVTVEL
-103 RDTLQ
+103 RDTLK

-151 VLEARTLEPAQSM
+151 VLEARTLEPAQAM
-164 TVGIFREPADTAIA
+164 TVGIYREPADTAIT

-190 LGQFTVRNLK
+190 MGQFTVRNLK

-211 INRDNRWDRT
+211 LNRDNKWDRS

-226 LGRLV
+226 LGHLAT
-231 SPSVEAITV
+231 PSVEAITV
-240 TDTIRTDAG
+240 TDTIRTAAG
-249 TDSTATRPGTA
+249 TDSLATRPGTA

-288 RKVTL
+288 RKITL

-305 TVVKGPQGRPFSEMA
+305 AVVKGPQGRSFSEMA
-320 VLQGNATNDTL
+320 VLQHNATNDTL
-331 TYWLRDPELIATDS
+331 TYWLHDPELIAADS

-352 LNTDTLERI
+352 LNTDTLDRI
-361 VWQTDTLRFFWRD
+361 VWKTDTLRFFWRD

-398 TMTSPH
+398 TMTSPSD
-404 EFNVYQPLRLGT
+404 FDVYQPLRLGT
-416 NTPIARVD
+416 STPIARAD
-424 SAAFHLE
+424 TAAFHLE
-431 QLVDTVWTAVPHSA
+431 MLVDTIWTAVPHSPV
-445 ARADTLNP
+445 RADTLNP
-453 LMGLVIDFDTG
+453 LTGLVIDFDTG

-469 RISVD
+469 RIRVD
-474 SLGVEDIYGLHN
+474 SLGVENIYGLHN
-486 KDFSQEFTVRNLEE
+486 KDFSQEFKVRALEE

-524 NPVRVVPAEKGK
+524 NPVRVVSAEKGK
-536 AVFRYV
+536 AIFRYV
-542 DPGTYYARLWIDAD
+542 NPGTYYARLWIDAD
-556 SDGRWTTGNIADSI
+556 SNGIWTTGCVIDSL

-578 PRKLDLKANWDV
+578 PRKIDLKANWDV

-606 MKIKKNKP
+606 MKIRKNKP
-614 KPKKGEQQQYEDEE
+614 KPKKGEEPLPDEDV
-628 TELDEWG
+628 ELDEWG
-635 EPVDPTRRNTMMGGS
+635 EPIDPTRTNSLTGGRK
-650 NGNNRYSRN
+650 GNNRYDRNN
-659 RNNNGF
+659 RNNNRL
-665 GGNGR
+665 GGNNLQMGNIGR
-670 LRQTGT
+670 
-676 FGR
+676 

>member
-1 MKWKKPSLRDIWGA
+1 MKWEKPSLRDIWGVMACA
-15 LVCVLALWV
+15 LTLWV
-24 VASCASMGR
+24 VASCASIGR
-33 PQGGARDEAPP
+33 PQGGARDVTPP
-44 VYVRSN
+44 AYVRSN
-50 PPQGTLNFKGDRVEA
+50 PPHGTLNFKGERVEV

-83 PTQKIAPVV
+83 PTQKITPVV
-92 RSLGRRVTVEL
+92 RSFGRRVTVEL
-103 RDTLQ
+103 RDTLK

-151 VLEARTLEPAQSM
+151 VLEARTLEPAQAM
-164 TVGIFREPADTAIA
+164 TVGIYREPADTAIT

-211 INRDNRWDRT
+211 LNRDNKWDRS

-226 LGRLV
+226 LGHLAT
-231 SPSVEAITV
+231 PSVEAITV
-240 TDTIRTDAG
+240 TDTIRTAAG
-249 TDSTATRPGTA
+249 TDSLATRPGTA

-288 RKVTL
+288 RKITL

-305 TVVKGPQGRPFSEMA
+305 AVVKGPQGRSFSEMA
-320 VLQGNATNDTL
+320 VLQHNATNDTL
-331 TYWLRDPELIATDS
+331 TYWLHDPELIAADS

-352 LNTDTLERI
+352 LNTDTLDRI
-361 VWQTDTLRFFWRD
+361 VWKTDTLRFFWRD

-381 KDEEADTVP
+381 KDEEADTLP

-398 TMTSPH
+398 TMTSPSD
-404 EFNVYQPLRLGT
+404 FDVYQPLRLGT
-416 NTPIARVD
+416 STPIARAD
-424 SAAFHLE
+424 TAAFHLE
-431 QLVDTVWTAVPHSA
+431 MLVDTIWTAVPHSPV
-445 ARADTLNP
+445 RADTLNP
-453 LMGLVIDFDTG
+453 LTGLVIDFDTG

-469 RISVD
+469 RIRVD
-474 SLGVEDIYGLHN
+474 SLGVENIYGLHN
-486 KDFSQEFTVRNLEE
+486 KDFSQELKVRALEE

-524 NPVRVVPAEKGK
+524 NPVRVVSAEKGK
-536 AVFRYV
+536 AIFRYV
-542 DPGTYYARLWIDAD
+542 NPGTYYARLWIDAD
-556 SDGRWTTGNIADSI
+556 SNGIWTTGCVIDSL

-578 PRKLDLKANWDV
+578 PRKIDLKANWDV

-606 MKIKKNKP
+606 MKIRKNKP
-614 KPKKGEQQQYEDEE
+614 KPKKGEEPLPDEDV
-628 TELDEWG
+628 ELDEWG
-635 EPVDPTRRNTMMGGS
+635 EPIDPTRTNSLTGGRK
-650 NGNNRYSRN
+650 GNNRYDRNN
-659 RNNNGF
+659 RNNNRL
-665 GGNGR
+665 GGNNLQMGNIGR
-670 LRQTGT
+670 
-676 FGR
+676 

>member
-1 MKWKKPSLRDIWGA
+1 MACA
-15 LVCVLALWV
+15 LTLWV
-24 VASCASMGR
+24 VASCASIGR
-33 PQGGARDEAPP
+33 PQGGARDVTPP
-44 VYVRSN
+44 AYVRSN
-50 PPQGTLNFKGDRVEA
+50 PPHGTLNFKGERIEA

-83 PTQKIAPVV
+83 PTQKITPVV
-92 RSLGRRVTVEL
+92 RSFGRRVTVEL
-103 RDTLQ
+103 RDTLK

-151 VLEARTLEPAQSM
+151 VLEARTLEPAQAM
-164 TVGIFREPADTAIA
+164 TVGIYREPADTAIT

-211 INRDNRWDRT
+211 LNRDNKWDRS

-226 LGRLV
+226 LGHLAT
-231 SPSVEAITV
+231 PSVEAITV
-240 TDTIRTDAG
+240 TDTIRTAAG
-249 TDSTATRPGTA
+249 TDSLATRPGTA

-288 RKVTL
+288 RKITL

-305 TVVKGPQGRPFSEMA
+305 AVVKGPQGRSFSEMA
-320 VLQGNATNDTL
+320 VLQHNATNDTL
-331 TYWLRDPELIATDS
+331 TYWLHDPELIAADS

-352 LNTDTLERI
+352 LNTDTLDRI
-361 VWQTDTLRFFWRD
+361 VWKTDTLRFFWRD

-398 TMTSPH
+398 TMTSPSD
-404 EFNVYQPLRLGT
+404 FDVYQPLRLGT
-416 NTPIARVD
+416 STPIARAD
-424 SAAFHLE
+424 TAAFHLE
-431 QLVDTVWTAVPHSA
+431 MLVDTIWTAVPHSPV
-445 ARADTLNP
+445 RADTLNP
-453 LMGLVIDFDTG
+453 LTGLVIDFDTG

-469 RISVD
+469 RIRVD
-474 SLGVEDIYGLHN
+474 SLGVENIYGLHN
-486 KDFSQEFTVRNLEE
+486 KDFSQEFKVRELEE

-524 NPVRVVPAEKGK
+524 NPVRVVSAEKGK
-536 AVFRYV
+536 AIFRYV
-542 DPGTYYARLWIDAD
+542 NPGTYYARLWIDAD
-556 SDGRWTTGNIADSI
+556 SNGIWTTGCVIDSL

-578 PRKLDLKANWDV
+578 PRKIDLKANWDV

-606 MKIKKNKP
+606 MKIRKNKP
-614 KPKKGEQQQYEDEE
+614 KPKKGEEPLPDEDV
-628 TELDEWG
+628 ELDEWG
-635 EPVDPTRRNTMMGGS
+635 EPIDPTRTNSLTGGRK
-650 NGNNRYSRN
+650 GNNRYDRNN
-659 RNNNGF
+659 RNNNRL
-665 GGNGR
+665 GGNNLRMGNIGR
-670 LRQTGT
+670 
-676 FGR
+676 